1 MATGFGRGG
10 RGAALLQALNQPV
23 RKPGEQDEKKPES
36 SGDAPAPPPA
46 VSTTATGQGNIPMG
60 RGSMGRGAFLQ
71 GLLQG
76 ATTSGLSRGQPTAQ
90 QPTLPATGGRGIAN
104 LQALLKSAGRGGG
117 ITGPSPA
124 PQMPQVTPPPQVSVS
139 TPQPSVST
147 SQGST
152 PAPSV
157 TSQSGV
163 APSKMSSDPPSS
175 RLSKMALD
183 RPPTVNKS
191 GTAGKPMA
199 LSGNYIRIMHEDAR
213 VYQYHVSF
221 SPSIDSKNMRFKLVN
236 NVRDVIGFTKAFDG
250 FILYLPHRL
259 PNEET
264 VLQSKR
270 PTDGVDIT
278 ITIRLTKM
286 IMPVQCVPLY
296 NIIFRRIMNILEM
309 VQVGRYYYN
318 PKTPSVVPQHRLEVW
333 PGYIT
338 SVCENEDGLML
349 LVDASHRVLRTET
362 VLQLMKTTVQKNPNG
377 FQDECTRSLVG
388 TIVLTRYNNKTYRI
402 DDILW
407 SKTPLHTFKT
417 SQGSELS
424 FVDYYRNAYHKEITD
439 QEQPLLL
446 HRPKKK
452 QLPGG
457 KVPEKSEAICLI
469 PEFCYLTGLTDE
481 LRQDFRVM
489 KDLASHTRVTPEQ
502 RVATMRK
509 FINAV
514 NSNPEAKKELTNWGL
529 SFAENTIDIAGRQAQ
544 QEKIIFGN
552 NYTCM
557 AGPQADWS
565 RDATRSKVL
574 TPVDLKNWTLLFVK
588 RDANKAIEFMNMMQ
602 TCCRQMGIQCN
613 KPNQIQLN
621 DDRVDSLSRN
631 LRDSINPS
639 VQCVVVVCPTSRDDK
654 YSAIKKICCVEM
666 PVPSQVIIAKTI
678 SKPDKLRS
686 VTQKIALQINC
697 KLGGELWGLD
707 IPMSNL
713 MVVGIDVYHDKAQN
727 KRSIA
732 GFVASTNKMCSR
744 WYSKTVL
751 QMPGQEL
758 IDGLKLCMTSSIRK
772 YHEVNHVFPEKIVV
786 FRDGVGDGDLKYID
800 HEIQQL
806 QQCFGN
812 FGGEYAPK
820 LSVVI
825 VQKRINA
832 RIFLKGDRGFDNPPP
847 GTIVDHTI
855 TRRDKYDF
863 FIVSQHVR
871 QGTVS
876 PTHYICVHDSIGM
889 KPDHLQRLSYKM
901 THLYYNWPGTV
912 RVPAPCQYAHKL
924 AYLVGQNI
932 HKEPSAELSDRL
944 FFL

>member
-10 RGAALLQALNQPV
+10 RGAALLQALSQPV
-23 RKPGEQDEKKPES
+23 RKPGEQNEPAA
-36 SGDAPAPPPA
+36 SGDAPAPAPAPAPA
-46 VSTTATGQGNIPMG
+46 VSPAAISVG
-60 RGSMGRGAFLQ
+60 RGSLGRGAFLQ
-71 GLLQG
+71 GVLQG
-76 ATTSGLSRGQPTAQ
+76 ATTSNVARGQPTGGAQ
-90 QPTLPATGGRGIAN
+90 PARSVPVSGGRGVAN
-104 LQALLKSAGRGGG
+104 LQALLQTVGRGGG
-117 ITGPSPA
+117 ITGPTVP
-124 PQMPQVTPPPQVSVS
+124 PPMPQVTPQISQS
-139 TPQPSVST
+139 TATTPKE
-147 SQGST
+147 T

-157 TSQSGV
+157 VTQSG
-163 APSKMSSDPPSS
+163 APSQGSSEPPSN
-175 RLSKMALD
+175 RLSRMALD
-183 RPPTVNKS
+183 PSPVVHKS
-191 GTAGKPMA
+191 GTSGKQIS
-199 LSGNYIRIMHEDAR
+199 LSGNYIRINCR
-213 VYQYHVSF
+213 NSGVYQYHVHF

-259 PNEET
+259 PEQET
-264 VLQSKR
+264 VLHSKR
-270 PTDGVDIT
+270 PTDGVDVT
-278 ITIRLTKM
+278 ITIRLTKV
-286 IMPVQCVPLY
+286 ITPEQCVALY

-318 PKTPSVVPQHRLEVW
+318 PRTPSTVPQHRLEVW

-338 SVCENEDGLML
+338 SVSQNEGGLML

-362 VLQLMKTTVQKNPNG
+362 VLQLMKTTVQKNPSG

-407 SKTPLHTFKT
+407 AKTPQHTFKT
-417 SQGSELS
+417 SSGSELS
-424 FVDYYRNAYHKEITD
+424 FVDYYSNAYHKEISD
-439 QEQPLLL
+439 LEQPLLL

-514 NSNPEAKKELTNWGL
+514 NGNPEAKKELDNWGL
-529 SFAENTIDIAGRQAQ
+529 SFADNTIDIDGRLAP
-544 QEKIIFGN
+544 QEKIIFGGN
-552 NYTCM
+552 FTCM
-557 AGPQADWS
+557 AGPQADWG
-565 RDATRSKVL
+565 RDATRNKVL
-574 TPVDLKNWTLLFVK
+574 TAVDLRNWTVLFSK
-588 RDANKAIEFMNMMQ
+588 RDAGKASEFINMMQ

-613 KPNQIQLN
+613 KPTCCELH
-621 DDRVDSLSRN
+621 DDRVDTLSRS
-631 LRDSINPS
+631 LRDNINPS
-639 VQCVVVVCPTSRDDK
+639 VQCMVVICPTSRDDK
-654 YSAIKKICCVEM
+654 YNAIKKICCVEM

-678 SKPDKLRS
+678 ARPDKLRS

-713 MVVGIDVYHDKAQN
+713 MVVGIDVYHDASRN

-758 IDGLKLCMTSSIRK
+758 IDGLKLCLTSSIRK

-786 FRDGVGDGDLKYID
+786 FRDGVGDGDLGYID
-800 HEIQQL
+800 HEVQQL

-812 FGGEYAPK
+812 FGGEYSPK

-832 RIFLKGDRGFDNPPP
+832 RIFLKNQRNFDNPPP

-855 TRRDKYDF
+855 TRRDKFDF

-889 KPDHLQRLSYKM
+889 KADHLQRLSYKM

>member
-1 MATGFGRGG
+1 MQLMLRL
-10 RGAALLQALNQPV
+10 R
-23 RKPGEQDEKKPES
+23 
-36 SGDAPAPPPA
+36 
-46 VSTTATGQGNIPMG
+46 
-60 RGSMGRGAFLQ
+60 FLFCFYRI
-71 GLLQG
+71 
-76 ATTSGLSRGQPTAQ
+76 S
-90 QPTLPATGGRGIAN
+90 
-104 LQALLKSAGRGGG
+104 
-117 ITGPSPA
+117 
-124 PQMPQVTPPPQVSVS
+124 
-139 TPQPSVST
+139 
-147 SQGST
+147 
-152 PAPSV
+152 
-157 TSQSGV
+157 
-163 APSKMSSDPPSS
+163 
-175 RLSKMALD
+175 
-183 RPPTVNKS
+183 
-191 GTAGKPMA
+191 
-199 LSGNYIRIMHEDAR
+199 LSGNYIRINCR
-213 VYQYHVSF
+213 NSGVYQYHVHF

-259 PNEET
+259 PEQET
-264 VLQSKR
+264 VLHSKR
-270 PTDGVDIT
+270 PTDGVDVT
-278 ITIRLTKM
+278 ITIRLTKV
-286 IMPVQCVPLY
+286 ITPEQCVALY

-318 PKTPSVVPQHRLEVW
+318 PRTPSTVPQHRLEVW

-338 SVCENEDGLML
+338 SVSQNEGGLML

-362 VLQLMKTTVQKNPNG
+362 VLQLMKTTVQKNPSG

-407 SKTPLHTFKT
+407 AKTPQHTFKT
-417 SQGSELS
+417 SSGSELS
-424 FVDYYRNAYHKEITD
+424 FVDYYSNAYHKEISD
-439 QEQPLLL
+439 LEQPLLL

-514 NSNPEAKKELTNWGL
+514 NGNPEAKKELDNWGL
-529 SFAENTIDIAGRQAQ
+529 SFADNTIDIDGRLAP
-544 QEKIIFGN
+544 QEKIIFGGN
-552 NYTCM
+552 FTCM
-557 AGPQADWS
+557 AGPQADWG
-565 RDATRSKVL
+565 RDATRNKVL
-574 TPVDLKNWTLLFVK
+574 TAVDLRNWTVLFSK
-588 RDANKAIEFMNMMQ
+588 RDAGKASEFINMMQ

-613 KPNQIQLN
+613 KPTCCELH
-621 DDRVDSLSRN
+621 DDRVDTLSRS
-631 LRDSINPS
+631 LRDNINPS
-639 VQCVVVVCPTSRDDK
+639 VQCMVVICPTSRDDK
-654 YSAIKKICCVEM
+654 YNAIKKICCVEM

-678 SKPDKLRS
+678 ARPDKLRS

-713 MVVGIDVYHDKAQN
+713 MVVGIDVYHDASRN

-758 IDGLKLCMTSSIRK
+758 IDGLKLCLTSSIRK

-786 FRDGVGDGDLKYID
+786 FRDGVGDGDLGYID
-800 HEIQQL
+800 HEVQQL

-812 FGGEYAPK
+812 FGGEYSPK

-832 RIFLKGDRGFDNPPP
+832 RIFLKNQRNFDNPPP

-855 TRRDKYDF
+855 TRRDKFDF

-889 KPDHLQRLSYKM
+889 KADHLQRLSYKM

>member
-10 RGAALLQALNQPV
+10 RGAALLQALSQPV
-23 RKPGEQDEKKPES
+23 RKPGEQNEPAA
-36 SGDAPAPPPA
+36 SGDAPAPAPTVSPA
-46 VSTTATGQGNIPMG
+46 AISVG
-60 RGSMGRGAFLQ
+60 RGSLGRGAFLQ
-71 GLLQG
+71 GVLQG
-76 ATTSGLSRGQPTAQ
+76 ATTSNVARGQPTGAAQ
-90 QPTLPATGGRGIAN
+90 PARSVPVSGGRGVAN
-104 LQALLKSAGRGGG
+104 LQALLQTVGRGGG
-117 ITGPSPA
+117 ITGPTVP
-124 PQMPQVTPPPQVSVS
+124 PPMPQVTPQISQS
-139 TPQPSVST
+139 TATTPKE
-147 SQGST
+147 T

-157 TSQSGV
+157 VTQSG
-163 APSKMSSDPPSS
+163 APSQGSSEPPSN
-175 RLSKMALD
+175 RLSRMALD
-183 RPPTVNKS
+183 PSPVVHKS
-191 GTAGKPMA
+191 GTSGKQIS
-199 LSGNYIRIMHEDAR
+199 LSGNYIRINCR
-213 VYQYHVSF
+213 NSGVYQYHVHF

-259 PNEET
+259 PEQET
-264 VLQSKR
+264 VLHSKR
-270 PTDGVDIT
+270 PTDGVDVT
-278 ITIRLTKM
+278 ITIRLTKV
-286 IMPVQCVPLY
+286 ITPEQCVALY

-318 PKTPSVVPQHRLEVW
+318 PRTPSTVPQHRLEVW

-338 SVCENEDGLML
+338 SVSQNEGGLML

-362 VLQLMKTTVQKNPNG
+362 VLQLMKTTVQKNPSG

-407 SKTPLHTFKT
+407 AKTPQHTFKT
-417 SQGSELS
+417 SSGSELS
-424 FVDYYRNAYHKEITD
+424 FVDYYSNAYHKEISD
-439 QEQPLLL
+439 LEQPLLL

-514 NSNPEAKKELTNWGL
+514 NGNPEAKKELDNWGL
-529 SFAENTIDIAGRQAQ
+529 SFADNTIDIDGRLAP
-544 QEKIIFGN
+544 QEKIIFGGN
-552 NYTCM
+552 FTCM
-557 AGPQADWS
+557 AGPQADWG
-565 RDATRSKVL
+565 RDATRNKVL
-574 TPVDLKNWTLLFVK
+574 TAVDLRNWTVLFSK
-588 RDANKAIEFMNMMQ
+588 RDAGKASEFINMMQ

-613 KPNQIQLN
+613 KPTCCELH
-621 DDRVDSLSRN
+621 DDRVDTLSRS
-631 LRDSINPS
+631 LRDNINPS
-639 VQCVVVVCPTSRDDK
+639 VQCMVVICPTSRDDK
-654 YSAIKKICCVEM
+654 YNAIKKICCVEM

-678 SKPDKLRS
+678 ARPDKLRS

-713 MVVGIDVYHDKAQN
+713 MVVGIDVYHDASRN

-758 IDGLKLCMTSSIRK
+758 IDGLKLCLTSSIRK

-786 FRDGVGDGDLKYID
+786 FRDGVGDGDLGYID
-800 HEIQQL
+800 HEVQQL

-812 FGGEYAPK
+812 FGGEYSPK

-832 RIFLKGDRGFDNPPP
+832 RIFLKNQRNFDNPPP

-855 TRRDKYDF
+855 TRRDKFDF

-889 KPDHLQRLSYKM
+889 KADHLQRLSYKM

>member
-10 RGAALLQALNQPV
+10 RGAALLQALSQPV
-23 RKPGEQDEKKPES
+23 RKPGEQNEPAA
-36 SGDAPAPPPA
+36 SGDAPAPAPAPVPA
-46 VSTTATGQGNIPMG
+46 VSPAAISVG
-60 RGSMGRGAFLQ
+60 RGSLGRGAFLQ
-71 GLLQG
+71 GVLQG
-76 ATTSGLSRGQPTAQ
+76 ATTSNVARGQPTGAAQ
-90 QPTLPATGGRGIAN
+90 PARSVPVSGGRGVAN
-104 LQALLKSAGRGGG
+104 LQALLQTVGRGGG
-117 ITGPSPA
+117 ITGPTVP
-124 PQMPQVTPPPQVSVS
+124 PPMPQVTPQISQS
-139 TPQPSVST
+139 TATTPKE
-147 SQGST
+147 T

-157 TSQSGV
+157 VTQSG
-163 APSKMSSDPPSS
+163 APSQGSSEPPSN
-175 RLSKMALD
+175 RLSRMALD
-183 RPPTVNKS
+183 PSPVVHKS
-191 GTAGKPMA
+191 GTSGKQIS
-199 LSGNYIRIMHEDAR
+199 LSGNYIRINCR
-213 VYQYHVSF
+213 NSGVYQYHVHF

-259 PNEET
+259 PEQET
-264 VLQSKR
+264 VLHSKR
-270 PTDGVDIT
+270 PTDGVDVT
-278 ITIRLTKM
+278 ITIRLTKV
-286 IMPVQCVPLY
+286 ITPEQCVALY

-318 PKTPSVVPQHRLEVW
+318 PRTPSTVPQHRLEVW

-338 SVCENEDGLML
+338 SVSQNEGGLML

-362 VLQLMKTTVQKNPNG
+362 VLQLMKTTVQKNPSG

-407 SKTPLHTFKT
+407 AKTPQHTFKT
-417 SQGSELS
+417 SSGSELS
-424 FVDYYRNAYHKEITD
+424 FVDYYSNAYHKEISD
-439 QEQPLLL
+439 LEQPLLL

-514 NSNPEAKKELTNWGL
+514 NGNPEAKKELDNWGL
-529 SFAENTIDIAGRQAQ
+529 SFADNTIDIDGRLAP
-544 QEKIIFGN
+544 QEKIIFGGN
-552 NYTCM
+552 FTCM
-557 AGPQADWS
+557 AGPQADWG
-565 RDATRSKVL
+565 RDATRNKVL
-574 TPVDLKNWTLLFVK
+574 TAVDLRNWTVLFSK
-588 RDANKAIEFMNMMQ
+588 RDAGKASEFINMMQ

-613 KPNQIQLN
+613 KPTCCELH
-621 DDRVDSLSRN
+621 DDRVDTLSRS
-631 LRDSINPS
+631 LRDNINPS
-639 VQCVVVVCPTSRDDK
+639 VQCMVVICPTSRDDK
-654 YSAIKKICCVEM
+654 YNAIKKICCVEM

-678 SKPDKLRS
+678 ARPDKLRS

-713 MVVGIDVYHDKAQN
+713 MVVGIDVYHDASRN

-758 IDGLKLCMTSSIRK
+758 IDGLKLCLTSSIRK

-786 FRDGVGDGDLKYID
+786 FRDGVGDGDLGYID
-800 HEIQQL
+800 HEVQQL

-812 FGGEYAPK
+812 FGGEYSPK

-832 RIFLKGDRGFDNPPP
+832 RIFLKNQRNFDNPPP

-855 TRRDKYDF
+855 TRRDKFDF

-889 KPDHLQRLSYKM
+889 KADHLQRLSYKM

>member
-10 RGAALLQALNQPV
+10 RGAALLQALSQPV
-23 RKPGEQDEKKPES
+23 RKPGEQNEPAA
-36 SGDAPAPPPA
+36 SGDAPAPAPAPVPA
-46 VSTTATGQGNIPMG
+46 VSPAAISVG
-60 RGSMGRGAFLQ
+60 RGSLGRGAFLQ
-71 GLLQG
+71 GVLQG
-76 ATTSGLSRGQPTAQ
+76 ATTSNVARGQPTGAAQ
-90 QPTLPATGGRGIAN
+90 PARSVPVSGGRGVAN
-104 LQALLKSAGRGGG
+104 LQALLQTVGRGGG
-117 ITGPSPA
+117 ITGPTVP
-124 PQMPQVTPPPQVSVS
+124 PPMPQVTPQISQS
-139 TPQPSVST
+139 TATTPKE
-147 SQGST
+147 T

-157 TSQSGV
+157 VTQSG
-163 APSKMSSDPPSS
+163 APSQGSSEPPSN
-175 RLSKMALD
+175 RLSRMALD
-183 RPPTVNKS
+183 PSPVVHKS
-191 GTAGKPMA
+191 GTSGKQIS
-199 LSGNYIRIMHEDAR
+199 LSGNYIRINCR
-213 VYQYHVSF
+213 NSGVYQYHVHF

-259 PNEET
+259 PEQET
-264 VLQSKR
+264 VLHSKR
-270 PTDGVDIT
+270 PTDGVDVT
-278 ITIRLTKM
+278 ITIRLTKV
-286 IMPVQCVPLY
+286 ITPEQCVALY

-318 PKTPSVVPQHRLEVW
+318 PRTPSTVPQHRLEVW

-338 SVCENEDGLML
+338 SVSQNEGGLML

-362 VLQLMKTTVQKNPNG
+362 VLQLMKTTVQKNPSG

-407 SKTPLHTFKT
+407 AKTPQHTFKT
-417 SQGSELS
+417 SSGSELS
-424 FVDYYRNAYHKEITD
+424 FVDYYSNAYHKEISD
-439 QEQPLLL
+439 LEQPLLL

-514 NSNPEAKKELTNWGL
+514 NGNPEAKKELDNWGL
-529 SFAENTIDIAGRQAQ
+529 SFADNTIDIDGRLAP
-544 QEKIIFGN
+544 QEKIIFGGN
-552 NYTCM
+552 FTCM
-557 AGPQADWS
+557 AGPQADWG
-565 RDATRSKVL
+565 RDATRNKVL
-574 TPVDLKNWTLLFVK
+574 TAVDLRNWTVLFSK
-588 RDANKAIEFMNMMQ
+588 RDASKASEFINMMQ

-613 KPNQIQLN
+613 KPTCCELH
-621 DDRVDSLSRN
+621 DDRVDTLSRS
-631 LRDSINPS
+631 LRDNINPS
-639 VQCVVVVCPTSRDDK
+639 VQCMVVICPTSRDDK
-654 YSAIKKICCVEM
+654 YNAIKKICCVEM

-678 SKPDKLRS
+678 ARPDKLRS

-713 MVVGIDVYHDKAQN
+713 MVVGIDVYHDASRN

-758 IDGLKLCMTSSIRK
+758 IDGLKLCLTSSIRK

-786 FRDGVGDGDLKYID
+786 FRDGVGDGDLGYID
-800 HEIQQL
+800 HEVQQL

-812 FGGEYAPK
+812 FGGEYSPK

-832 RIFLKGDRGFDNPPP
+832 RIFLKNQRNFDNPPP

-855 TRRDKYDF
+855 TRRDKFDF

-889 KPDHLQRLSYKM
+889 KADHLQRLSYKM

>member
-1 MATGFGRGG
+1 M
-10 RGAALLQALNQPV
+10 
-23 RKPGEQDEKKPES
+23 
-36 SGDAPAPPPA
+36 
-46 VSTTATGQGNIPMG
+46 
-60 RGSMGRGAFLQ
+60 
-71 GLLQG
+71 
-76 ATTSGLSRGQPTAQ
+76 
-90 QPTLPATGGRGIAN
+90 AN
-104 LQALLKSAGRGGG
+104 LQALLQTVGRGGG
-117 ITGPSPA
+117 ITGPTVP
-124 PQMPQVTPPPQVSVS
+124 PPMPQVTPQISQS
-139 TPQPSVST
+139 TATTPKE
-147 SQGST
+147 T

-157 TSQSGV
+157 VTQSG
-163 APSKMSSDPPSS
+163 APSQGSSEPPSN
-175 RLSKMALD
+175 RLSRMALD
-183 RPPTVNKS
+183 PSPVVHKS
-191 GTAGKPMA
+191 GTSGKQIS
-199 LSGNYIRIMHEDAR
+199 LSGNYIRINCR
-213 VYQYHVSF
+213 NSGVYQYHVHF

-259 PNEET
+259 PEQET
-264 VLQSKR
+264 VLHSKR
-270 PTDGVDIT
+270 PTDGVDVT
-278 ITIRLTKM
+278 ITIRLTKV
-286 IMPVQCVPLY
+286 ITPEQCVALY

-318 PKTPSVVPQHRLEVW
+318 PRTPSTVPQHRLEVW

-338 SVCENEDGLML
+338 SVSQNEGGLML

-362 VLQLMKTTVQKNPNG
+362 VLQLMKTTVQKNPSG

-407 SKTPLHTFKT
+407 AKTPQHTFKT
-417 SQGSELS
+417 SSGSELS
-424 FVDYYRNAYHKEITD
+424 FVDYYSNAYHKEISD
-439 QEQPLLL
+439 LEQPLLL

-514 NSNPEAKKELTNWGL
+514 NGNPEAKKELDNWGL
-529 SFAENTIDIAGRQAQ
+529 SFADNTIDIDGRLAP
-544 QEKIIFGN
+544 QEKIIFGGN
-552 NYTCM
+552 FTCM
-557 AGPQADWS
+557 AGPQADWG
-565 RDATRSKVL
+565 RDATRNKVL
-574 TPVDLKNWTLLFVK
+574 TAVDLRNWTVLFSK
-588 RDANKAIEFMNMMQ
+588 RDAGKASEFINMMQ

-613 KPNQIQLN
+613 KPTCCELH
-621 DDRVDSLSRN
+621 DDRVDTLSRS
-631 LRDSINPS
+631 LRDNINPS
-639 VQCVVVVCPTSRDDK
+639 VQCMVVICPTSRDDK
-654 YSAIKKICCVEM
+654 YNAIKKICCVEM

-678 SKPDKLRS
+678 ARPDKLRS

-713 MVVGIDVYHDKAQN
+713 MVVGIDVYHDASRN

-758 IDGLKLCMTSSIRK
+758 IDGLKLCLTSSIRK

-786 FRDGVGDGDLKYID
+786 FRDGVGDGDLGYID
-800 HEIQQL
+800 HEVQQL

-812 FGGEYAPK
+812 FGGEYSPK

-832 RIFLKGDRGFDNPPP
+832 RIFLKNQRNFDNPPP

-855 TRRDKYDF
+855 TRRDKFDF

-889 KPDHLQRLSYKM
+889 KADHLQRLSYKM

>member
-10 RGAALLQALNQPV
+10 RGAALLQALSQPI
-23 RKPGEQDEKKPES
+23 RKPGEQNEPAA
-36 SGDAPAPPPA
+36 SGDAPAPAPAPVPA
-46 VSTTATGQGNIPMG
+46 VSPAAISVG
-60 RGSMGRGAFLQ
+60 RGSLGRGAFLQ
-71 GLLQG
+71 GVLQG
-76 ATTSGLSRGQPTAQ
+76 ATTSNVARGQPTGAAQ
-90 QPTLPATGGRGIAN
+90 PARSVPVSGGRGVAN
-104 LQALLKSAGRGGG
+104 LQALLQTVGRGGG
-117 ITGPSPA
+117 ITGPTVP
-124 PQMPQVTPPPQVSVS
+124 PPMPQVTPQISQS
-139 TPQPSVST
+139 TATTPKE
-147 SQGST
+147 T

-157 TSQSGV
+157 VTQSG
-163 APSKMSSDPPSS
+163 APSQGSSEPPSN
-175 RLSKMALD
+175 RLSRMALD
-183 RPPTVNKS
+183 PSPVVHKS
-191 GTAGKPMA
+191 GTSGKQIS
-199 LSGNYIRIMHEDAR
+199 LSGNYIRINCR
-213 VYQYHVSF
+213 NSGVYQYHVHF

-259 PNEET
+259 PEQET
-264 VLQSKR
+264 VLHSKR
-270 PTDGVDIT
+270 PTDGVDVT
-278 ITIRLTKM
+278 ITIRLTKV
-286 IMPVQCVPLY
+286 ITPEQCVALY

-318 PKTPSVVPQHRLEVW
+318 PRTPSTVPQHRLEVW

-338 SVCENEDGLML
+338 SVSQNEGGLML

-362 VLQLMKTTVQKNPNG
+362 VLQLMKTTVQKNPSG

-407 SKTPLHTFKT
+407 AKTPQHTFKT
-417 SQGSELS
+417 SSGSELS
-424 FVDYYRNAYHKEITD
+424 FVDYYSNAYHKEISD
-439 QEQPLLL
+439 LEQPLLL

-514 NSNPEAKKELTNWGL
+514 NGNPEAKKELDNWGL
-529 SFAENTIDIAGRQAQ
+529 SFADNTIDIDGRLAP
-544 QEKIIFGN
+544 QEKIIFGGN
-552 NYTCM
+552 FTCM
-557 AGPQADWS
+557 AGPQADWG
-565 RDATRSKVL
+565 RDATRNKVL
-574 TPVDLKNWTLLFVK
+574 TAVDLRNWTVLFSK
-588 RDANKAIEFMNMMQ
+588 RDAGKASEFINMMQ

-613 KPNQIQLN
+613 KPTCCELH
-621 DDRVDSLSRN
+621 DDRVDTLSRS
-631 LRDSINPS
+631 LRDNINPS
-639 VQCVVVVCPTSRDDK
+639 VQCMVVICPTSRDDK
-654 YSAIKKICCVEM
+654 YNAIKKICCVEM

-678 SKPDKLRS
+678 ARPDKLRS

-713 MVVGIDVYHDKAQN
+713 MVVGIDVYHDASRN

-758 IDGLKLCMTSSIRK
+758 IDGLKLCLTSSIRK

-786 FRDGVGDGDLKYID
+786 FRDGVGDGDLGYID
-800 HEIQQL
+800 HEVQQL

-812 FGGEYAPK
+812 FGGEYSPK

-832 RIFLKGDRGFDNPPP
+832 RIFLKNQRNFDNPPP

-855 TRRDKYDF
+855 TRRDKFDF

-889 KPDHLQRLSYKM
+889 KADHLQRLSYKM

>member
-10 RGAALLQALNQPV
+10 RGAALLQALTQPV
-23 RKPGEQDEKKPES
+23 RKPGEQNELAS
-36 SGDAPAPPPA
+36 SGDAPAPAPAPA
-46 VSTTATGQGNIPMG
+46 VSPAASSVG
-60 RGSMGRGAFLQ
+60 RGSLGRGAFLQ
-71 GLLQG
+71 GVLQG
-76 ATTSGLSRGQPTAQ
+76 ATTSNVSRGQPTGAAQ
-90 QPTLPATGGRGIAN
+90 PARSVPVSGGRGVAN
-104 LQALLKSAGRGGG
+104 LQALLQTVGRGGG
-117 ITGPSPA
+117 ITGPTVP
-124 PQMPQVTPPPQVSVS
+124 PPMPQVTPQ
-139 TPQPSVST
+139 T
-147 SQGST
+147 SQSTATTPKET

-157 TSQSGV
+157 VSQSGV
-163 APSKMSSDPPSS
+163 APSQGSSEPPSN
-175 RLSKMALD
+175 RLSRMALD
-183 RPPTVNKS
+183 PSPVVHKS
-191 GTAGKPMA
+191 GSSGKQIS
-199 LSGNYIRIMHEDAR
+199 LSGNYIRINCR
-213 VYQYHVSF
+213 NSGVYQYHVHF

-259 PNEET
+259 PEQET
-264 VLQSKR
+264 VLHSKR
-270 PTDGVDIT
+270 PTDGVDVT
-278 ITIRLTKM
+278 ITIRLTKV
-286 IMPVQCVPLY
+286 ITPEQCVALY

-318 PKTPSVVPQHRLEVW
+318 PRTPSTVPQHRLEVW

-338 SVCENEDGLML
+338 SVSQNEGGLML

-362 VLQLMKTTVQKNPNG
+362 VLQLMKTTVQKNPGG

-407 SKTPLHTFKT
+407 AKTPQHTFKT
-417 SQGSELS
+417 SSGSELS
-424 FVDYYRNAYHKEITD
+424 FVDYYSNAYHKEITD
-439 QEQPLLL
+439 LEQPLLL

-514 NSNPEAKKELTNWGL
+514 NGNPEAKKELDNWGL
-529 SFAENTIDIAGRQAQ
+529 SFADNTIDIDGRLAQ
-544 QEKIIFGN
+544 QEKIIFGGN
-552 NYTCM
+552 FTCM
-557 AGPQADWS
+557 AGPQADWG
-565 RDATRSKVL
+565 RDATRNKVL
-574 TPVDLKNWTLLFVK
+574 TAVDLRNWTVLFSK
-588 RDANKAIEFMNMMQ
+588 RDAGRASEFINMMQ

-613 KPNQIQLN
+613 KPTCCELH
-621 DDRVDSLSRN
+621 DDRVDTLSRS
-631 LRDSINPS
+631 LRDNINPS
-639 VQCVVVVCPTSRDDK
+639 VQCMVVICPTSRDDK
-654 YSAIKKICCVEM
+654 YNAIKKICCVEM

-678 SKPDKLRS
+678 ARPDKLRS

-713 MVVGIDVYHDKAQN
+713 MVVGIDVYHDASRN

-758 IDGLKLCMTSSIRK
+758 IDGLKLCLTSSIRK

-786 FRDGVGDGDLKYID
+786 FRDGVGDGDLGYID
-800 HEIQQL
+800 HEVQQL

-812 FGGEYAPK
+812 FGGEYTPK

-832 RIFLKGDRGFDNPPP
+832 RIFLKNQRNFDNPPP

-855 TRRDKYDF
+855 TRRDKFDF

-889 KPDHLQRLSYKM
+889 KADHLQRLSYKM

>member
-10 RGAALLQALNQPV
+10 RGAALLQALSQPV
-23 RKPGEQDEKKPES
+23 RKPGEQNEPAA
-36 SGDAPAPPPA
+36 SGDAPAPAPAPVPA
-46 VSTTATGQGNIPMG
+46 VSPAAISVG
-60 RGSMGRGAFLQ
+60 RGSLGRGAFLQ
-71 GLLQG
+71 GVLQG
-76 ATTSGLSRGQPTAQ
+76 ATTSNVARGQPTGAAQ
-90 QPTLPATGGRGIAN
+90 PARSVPVSGGRGVAN
-104 LQALLKSAGRGGG
+104 LQALLQTVGRGGG
-117 ITGPSPA
+117 ITGPTVP
-124 PQMPQVTPPPQVSVS
+124 PPMPQVTPQISQS
-139 TPQPSVST
+139 TATTPKE
-147 SQGST
+147 T

-157 TSQSGV
+157 VTQSG
-163 APSKMSSDPPSS
+163 APSQGSSEPPSN
-175 RLSKMALD
+175 RLSRMALD
-183 RPPTVNKS
+183 PSPVVHKS
-191 GTAGKPMA
+191 GTSGKQIS
-199 LSGNYIRIMHEDAR
+199 LSGNYIRINCR
-213 VYQYHVSF
+213 NSGVYQYHVHF

-259 PNEET
+259 PEQET
-264 VLQSKR
+264 VLHSKR
-270 PTDGVDIT
+270 PTDGVDVT
-278 ITIRLTKM
+278 ITIRLTKV
-286 IMPVQCVPLY
+286 ITPEQCVALY

-318 PKTPSVVPQHRLEVW
+318 PRTPSTVPQHRLEVW

-338 SVCENEDGLML
+338 SVSQNEGGLML

-362 VLQLMKTTVQKNPNG
+362 VLQLMKTTVQKNPSG

-407 SKTPLHTFKT
+407 AKTPQHTFKT
-417 SQGSELS
+417 SSGSELS
-424 FVDYYRNAYHKEITD
+424 FVDYYSNAYHKEISD
-439 QEQPLLL
+439 LEQPLLL

-514 NSNPEAKKELTNWGL
+514 NGNPEAKKELDNWGL
-529 SFAENTIDIAGRQAQ
+529 SFADNTIEIDGRLAP
-544 QEKIIFGN
+544 QEKIIFGGN
-552 NYTCM
+552 FTCM
-557 AGPQADWS
+557 AGPQADWG
-565 RDATRSKVL
+565 RDATRNKVL
-574 TPVDLKNWTLLFVK
+574 TAVDLRNWTVLFSK
-588 RDANKAIEFMNMMQ
+588 RDAGKASEFINMMQ

-613 KPNQIQLN
+613 KPTCCELH
-621 DDRVDSLSRN
+621 DDRVDTLSRS
-631 LRDSINPS
+631 LRDNINPS
-639 VQCVVVVCPTSRDDK
+639 VQCMVVICPTSRDDK
-654 YSAIKKICCVEM
+654 YNAIKKICCVEM

-678 SKPDKLRS
+678 ARPDKLRS

-713 MVVGIDVYHDKAQN
+713 MVVGIDVYHDASRN

-758 IDGLKLCMTSSIRK
+758 IDGLKLCLTSSIRK

-786 FRDGVGDGDLKYID
+786 FRDGVGDGDLGYID
-800 HEIQQL
+800 HEVQQL

-812 FGGEYAPK
+812 FGGEYSPK

-832 RIFLKGDRGFDNPPP
+832 RIFLKNQRNFDNPPP

-855 TRRDKYDF
+855 TRRDKFDF

-889 KPDHLQRLSYKM
+889 KADHLQRLSYKM

>member
-10 RGAALLQALNQPV
+10 RGAALLQALSQPV
-23 RKPGEQDEKKPES
+23 RKPGEQNEPAA
-36 SGDAPAPPPA
+36 SGDAPAPAPAPVPA
-46 VSTTATGQGNIPMG
+46 VSPAAISVG
-60 RGSMGRGAFLQ
+60 RGSLGRGAFLQ
-71 GLLQG
+71 GVLQG
-76 ATTSGLSRGQPTAQ
+76 ATTSNVARGQPTGAAQ
-90 QPTLPATGGRGIAN
+90 PARSVPVSGGRGVAN
-104 LQALLKSAGRGGG
+104 LQALLQTVRRGGG
-117 ITGPSPA
+117 ITGPTVP
-124 PQMPQVTPPPQVSVS
+124 PPMPQVTPQISQS
-139 TPQPSVST
+139 TATTPKE
-147 SQGST
+147 T

-157 TSQSGV
+157 VTQSG
-163 APSKMSSDPPSS
+163 APSQGSSEPPSN
-175 RLSKMALD
+175 RLSRMALD
-183 RPPTVNKS
+183 PSPVVHKS
-191 GTAGKPMA
+191 GTSGKQIS
-199 LSGNYIRIMHEDAR
+199 LSGNYIRINCR
-213 VYQYHVSF
+213 NSGVYQYHVHF

-259 PNEET
+259 PEQET
-264 VLQSKR
+264 VLHSKR
-270 PTDGVDIT
+270 PTDGVDVT
-278 ITIRLTKM
+278 ITIRLTKV
-286 IMPVQCVPLY
+286 ITPEQCVALY

-318 PKTPSVVPQHRLEVW
+318 PRTPSTVPQHRLEVW

-338 SVCENEDGLML
+338 SVSQNEGGLML

-362 VLQLMKTTVQKNPNG
+362 VLQLMKTTVQKNPSG

-407 SKTPLHTFKT
+407 AKTPQHTFKT
-417 SQGSELS
+417 SSGSELS
-424 FVDYYRNAYHKEITD
+424 FVDYYSNAYHKEISD
-439 QEQPLLL
+439 LEQPLLL

-514 NSNPEAKKELTNWGL
+514 NGNPEAKKELDNWGL
-529 SFAENTIDIAGRQAQ
+529 SFADNTIDIDGRLAP
-544 QEKIIFGN
+544 QEKIIFGGN
-552 NYTCM
+552 FTCM
-557 AGPQADWS
+557 AGPQADWG
-565 RDATRSKVL
+565 RDATRNKVL
-574 TPVDLKNWTLLFVK
+574 TAVDLRNWTVLFSK
-588 RDANKAIEFMNMMQ
+588 RDAGKASEFINMMQ

-613 KPNQIQLN
+613 KPTCCELH
-621 DDRVDSLSRN
+621 DDRVDTLSRS
-631 LRDSINPS
+631 LRDNINPS
-639 VQCVVVVCPTSRDDK
+639 VQCMVVICPTSRDDK
-654 YSAIKKICCVEM
+654 YNAIKKICCVEM

-678 SKPDKLRS
+678 ARPDKLRS

-713 MVVGIDVYHDKAQN
+713 MVVGIDVYHDASRN

-758 IDGLKLCMTSSIRK
+758 IDGLKLCLTSSIRK

-786 FRDGVGDGDLKYID
+786 FRDGVGDGDLGYID
-800 HEIQQL
+800 HEVQQL

-812 FGGEYAPK
+812 FGGEYSPK

-832 RIFLKGDRGFDNPPP
+832 RIFLKNQRNFDNPPP

-855 TRRDKYDF
+855 TRRDKFDF

-889 KPDHLQRLSYKM
+889 KADHLQRLSYKM

>member
-10 RGAALLQALNQPV
+10 RGAALLQALSQPV
-23 RKPGEQDEKKPES
+23 RKPGEQNEPAA
-36 SGDAPAPPPA
+36 SGDAPAPAPVPA
-46 VSTTATGQGNIPMG
+46 VSPAAISVG
-60 RGSMGRGAFLQ
+60 RGSLGRGAFLQ
-71 GLLQG
+71 GVLQG
-76 ATTSGLSRGQPTAQ
+76 ATTSNVARGQPTGAAQ
-90 QPTLPATGGRGIAN
+90 PARSVPVSGGRGVAN
-104 LQALLKSAGRGGG
+104 LQALLQTVGRGGG
-117 ITGPSPA
+117 ITGPTVP
-124 PQMPQVTPPPQVSVS
+124 PPMPQVTPQISQS
-139 TPQPSVST
+139 TAT
-147 SQGST
+147 TLKET

-157 TSQSGV
+157 VTQSG
-163 APSKMSSDPPSS
+163 APSQGSSEPPSN
-175 RLSKMALD
+175 RLSRMALD
-183 RPPTVNKS
+183 PSPVVHKS
-191 GTAGKPMA
+191 GTSGKQIS
-199 LSGNYIRIMHEDAR
+199 LSGNYIRINCR
-213 VYQYHVSF
+213 NSGVYQYHVHF

-259 PNEET
+259 PEQET
-264 VLQSKR
+264 VLHSKR
-270 PTDGVDIT
+270 PTDGVDVT
-278 ITIRLTKM
+278 ITIRLTKV
-286 IMPVQCVPLY
+286 ITPEQCVALY

-318 PKTPSVVPQHRLEVW
+318 PRTPSTVPQHRLEVW

-338 SVCENEDGLML
+338 SVSQNEGGLML

-362 VLQLMKTTVQKNPNG
+362 VLQLMKTTVQKNPSG

-407 SKTPLHTFKT
+407 AKTPQHTFKT
-417 SQGSELS
+417 SSGSELS
-424 FVDYYRNAYHKEITD
+424 FVDYYSNAYHKEISD
-439 QEQPLLL
+439 LEQPLLL

-514 NSNPEAKKELTNWGL
+514 NGNPEAKKELDNWGL
-529 SFAENTIDIAGRQAQ
+529 SFADNTIDIDGRLAP
-544 QEKIIFGN
+544 QEKIIFGGN
-552 NYTCM
+552 FTCM
-557 AGPQADWS
+557 AGPQADWG
-565 RDATRSKVL
+565 RDATRNKVL
-574 TPVDLKNWTLLFVK
+574 TAVDLRNWTVLFSK
-588 RDANKAIEFMNMMQ
+588 RDAGKASEFINMMQ

-613 KPNQIQLN
+613 KPTCCELH
-621 DDRVDSLSRN
+621 DDRVDTLSRS
-631 LRDSINPS
+631 LRDNINPS
-639 VQCVVVVCPTSRDDK
+639 VQCMVVICPTSRDDK
-654 YSAIKKICCVEM
+654 YNAIKKICCVEM

-678 SKPDKLRS
+678 ARPDKLRS

-713 MVVGIDVYHDKAQN
+713 MVVGIDVYHDASRN

-758 IDGLKLCMTSSIRK
+758 IDGLKLCLTSSIRK

-786 FRDGVGDGDLKYID
+786 FRDGVGDGDLGYID
-800 HEIQQL
+800 HEVQQL

-812 FGGEYAPK
+812 FGGEYSPK

-832 RIFLKGDRGFDNPPP
+832 RIFLKNQRNFDNPPP

-855 TRRDKYDF
+855 TRRDKFDF

-889 KPDHLQRLSYKM
+889 KADHLQRLSYKM

>member
-10 RGAALLQALNQPV
+10 RGAALLQALSQPV
-23 RKPGEQDEKKPES
+23 RKPGEQNEPAA
-36 SGDAPAPPPA
+36 SGDAPAPAPA
-46 VSTTATGQGNIPMG
+46 VSPAAISVG
-60 RGSMGRGAFLQ
+60 RGSLGRGAFLQ
-71 GLLQG
+71 GVLQG
-76 ATTSGLSRGQPTAQ
+76 ATTSNVARGQPTGAAQ
-90 QPTLPATGGRGIAN
+90 PARSVPVSGGRGVAN
-104 LQALLKSAGRGGG
+104 LQALLQTVGRGGG
-117 ITGPSPA
+117 ITGPTVP
-124 PQMPQVTPPPQVSVS
+124 PPMPQVTPQISQS
-139 TPQPSVST
+139 TATTPKE
-147 SQGST
+147 T

-157 TSQSGV
+157 VTQSG
-163 APSKMSSDPPSS
+163 APSQGSSEPPSN
-175 RLSKMALD
+175 RLSRMALD
-183 RPPTVNKS
+183 PSPVVHKS
-191 GTAGKPMA
+191 GTSGKQIS
-199 LSGNYIRIMHEDAR
+199 LSGNYIRINCR
-213 VYQYHVSF
+213 NSGVYQYHVHF

-259 PNEET
+259 PEQET
-264 VLQSKR
+264 VLHSKR
-270 PTDGVDIT
+270 PTDGVDVT
-278 ITIRLTKM
+278 ITIRLTKV
-286 IMPVQCVPLY
+286 ITPEQCVALY

-318 PKTPSVVPQHRLEVW
+318 PRTPSTVPQHRLEVW

-338 SVCENEDGLML
+338 SVSQNEGGLML

-362 VLQLMKTTVQKNPNG
+362 VLQLMKTTVQKNPSG

-407 SKTPLHTFKT
+407 AKTPQHTFKT
-417 SQGSELS
+417 SSGSELS
-424 FVDYYRNAYHKEITD
+424 FVDYYSNAYHKEISD
-439 QEQPLLL
+439 LEQPLLL

-514 NSNPEAKKELTNWGL
+514 NGNPEAKKELDNWGL
-529 SFAENTIDIAGRQAQ
+529 SFADNTIDIDGRLAP
-544 QEKIIFGN
+544 QEKIIFGGN
-552 NYTCM
+552 FTCM
-557 AGPQADWS
+557 AGPQADWG
-565 RDATRSKVL
+565 RDATRNKVL
-574 TPVDLKNWTLLFVK
+574 TAVDLRNWTVLFSK
-588 RDANKAIEFMNMMQ
+588 RDAGKASEFINMMQ

-613 KPNQIQLN
+613 KPTCCELH
-621 DDRVDSLSRN
+621 DDRVDTLSRS
-631 LRDSINPS
+631 LRDNINPS
-639 VQCVVVVCPTSRDDK
+639 VQCMVVICPTSRDDK
-654 YSAIKKICCVEM
+654 YNAIKKICCVEM

-678 SKPDKLRS
+678 ARPDKLRS

-713 MVVGIDVYHDKAQN
+713 MVVGIDVYHDASRN

-758 IDGLKLCMTSSIRK
+758 IDGLKLCLTSSIRK

-786 FRDGVGDGDLKYID
+786 FRDGVGDGDLGYID
-800 HEIQQL
+800 HEVQQL

-812 FGGEYAPK
+812 FGGEYSPK

-832 RIFLKGDRGFDNPPP
+832 RIFLKNQRNFDNPPP

-855 TRRDKYDF
+855 TRRDKFDF

-889 KPDHLQRLSYKM
+889 KADHLQRLSYKM

>member
-1 MATGFGRGG
+1 M
-10 RGAALLQALNQPV
+10 L
-23 RKPGEQDEKKPES
+23 
-36 SGDAPAPPPA
+36 
-46 VSTTATGQGNIPMG
+46 
-60 RGSMGRGAFLQ
+60 
-71 GLLQG
+71 
-76 ATTSGLSRGQPTAQ
+76 
-90 QPTLPATGGRGIAN
+90 
-104 LQALLKSAGRGGG
+104 
-117 ITGPSPA
+117 
-124 PQMPQVTPPPQVSVS
+124 
-139 TPQPSVST
+139 
-147 SQGST
+147 
-152 PAPSV
+152 
-157 TSQSGV
+157 
-163 APSKMSSDPPSS
+163 
-175 RLSKMALD
+175 
-183 RPPTVNKS
+183 
-191 GTAGKPMA
+191 
-199 LSGNYIRIMHEDAR
+199 H
-213 VYQYHVSF
+213 
-221 SPSIDSKNMRFKLVN
+221 
-236 NVRDVIGFTKAFDG
+236 
-250 FILYLPHRL
+250 
-259 PNEET
+259 
-264 VLQSKR
+264 SKR
-270 PTDGVDIT
+270 PTDGVDVT
-278 ITIRLTKM
+278 ITIRLTKV
-286 IMPVQCVPLY
+286 ITPEQCVALY

-318 PKTPSVVPQHRLEVW
+318 PRTPSTVPQHRLEVW

-338 SVCENEDGLML
+338 SVSQNEGGLML

-362 VLQLMKTTVQKNPNG
+362 VLQLMKTTVQKNPSG

-407 SKTPLHTFKT
+407 AKTPQHTFKT
-417 SQGSELS
+417 SSGSELS
-424 FVDYYRNAYHKEITD
+424 FVDYYSNAYHKEISD
-439 QEQPLLL
+439 LEQPLLL

-514 NSNPEAKKELTNWGL
+514 NGNPEAKKELDNWGL
-529 SFAENTIDIAGRQAQ
+529 SFADNTIDIDGRLAP
-544 QEKIIFGN
+544 QEKIIFGGN
-552 NYTCM
+552 FTCM
-557 AGPQADWS
+557 AGPQADWG
-565 RDATRSKVL
+565 RDATRNKVL
-574 TPVDLKNWTLLFVK
+574 TAVDLRNWTVLFSK
-588 RDANKAIEFMNMMQ
+588 RDAGKASEFINMMQ

-613 KPNQIQLN
+613 KPTCCELH
-621 DDRVDSLSRN
+621 DDRVDTLSRS
-631 LRDSINPS
+631 LRDNINPS
-639 VQCVVVVCPTSRDDK
+639 VQCMVVICPTSRDDK
-654 YSAIKKICCVEM
+654 YNAIKKICCVEM

-678 SKPDKLRS
+678 ARPDKLRS

-713 MVVGIDVYHDKAQN
+713 MVVGIDVYHDASRN

-758 IDGLKLCMTSSIRK
+758 IDGLKLCLTSSIRK

-786 FRDGVGDGDLKYID
+786 FRDGVGDGDLGYID
-800 HEIQQL
+800 HEVQQL

-812 FGGEYAPK
+812 FGGEYSPK

-832 RIFLKGDRGFDNPPP
+832 RIFLKNQRNFDNPPP

-855 TRRDKYDF
+855 TRRDKFDF

-889 KPDHLQRLSYKM
+889 KADHLQRLSYKM

>member
-10 RGAALLQALNQPV
+10 RGAALLQALSQPV
-23 RKPGEQDEKKPES
+23 RKPGEQNEPVA
-36 SGDAPAPPPA
+36 SGAAPAPAPA
-46 VSTTATGQGNIPMG
+46 VSPAASSVG
-60 RGSMGRGAFLQ
+60 RGSLGRGAFLQ
-71 GLLQG
+71 GVLQG
-76 ATTSGLSRGQPTAQ
+76 ATTSNVARGQPTGGAQ
-90 QPTLPATGGRGIAN
+90 PARSVPVSGGRGVAN
-104 LQALLKSAGRGGG
+104 LQALLQTVGRGGG
-117 ITGPSPA
+117 ITGPTVP
-124 PQMPQVTPPPQVSVS
+124 PPMPQVTPQISQS
-139 TPQPSVST
+139 TATTPKE
-147 SQGST
+147 T

-157 TSQSGV
+157 VTQSG
-163 APSKMSSDPPSS
+163 APSQGSSEPPSN
-175 RLSKMALD
+175 RLSRMALD
-183 RPPTVNKS
+183 PSPVVHKS
-191 GTAGKPMA
+191 GTSGKQIS
-199 LSGNYIRIMHEDAR
+199 LSGNYIRINCR
-213 VYQYHVSF
+213 NSGVYQYHVHF

-259 PNEET
+259 PEQET
-264 VLQSKR
+264 VLHSKR
-270 PTDGVDIT
+270 PTDGVDVT
-278 ITIRLTKM
+278 ITIRLTKV
-286 IMPVQCVPLY
+286 ITPEQCVALY

-318 PKTPSVVPQHRLEVW
+318 PRTPSTVPQHRLEVW

-338 SVCENEDGLML
+338 SVSQNEGGLML

-362 VLQLMKTTVQKNPNG
+362 VLQLMKTTVQKNPSG

-407 SKTPLHTFKT
+407 AKTPQHTFKT
-417 SQGSELS
+417 SSGSELS
-424 FVDYYRNAYHKEITD
+424 FVDYYSNAYHKEISD
-439 QEQPLLL
+439 LEQPLLL

-514 NSNPEAKKELTNWGL
+514 NGNPEAKKELDNWGL
-529 SFAENTIDIAGRQAQ
+529 SFADNTIDIDGRLAP
-544 QEKIIFGN
+544 QEKIIFGGN
-552 NYTCM
+552 FTCM
-557 AGPQADWS
+557 AGPQADWG
-565 RDATRSKVL
+565 RDATRNKVL
-574 TPVDLKNWTLLFVK
+574 TAVDLRNWTVLFSK
-588 RDANKAIEFMNMMQ
+588 RDAGKASEFINMMQ

-613 KPNQIQLN
+613 KPTCCELH
-621 DDRVDSLSRN
+621 DDRVDTLSRS
-631 LRDSINPS
+631 LRDNINPS
-639 VQCVVVVCPTSRDDK
+639 VQCMVVICPTSRDDK
-654 YSAIKKICCVEM
+654 YNAIKKICCVEM

-678 SKPDKLRS
+678 ARPDKLRS

-713 MVVGIDVYHDKAQN
+713 MVVGIDVYHDASRN

-758 IDGLKLCMTSSIRK
+758 IDGLKLCLTSSIRK

-786 FRDGVGDGDLKYID
+786 FRDGVGDGDLGYID
-800 HEIQQL
+800 HEVQQL

-812 FGGEYAPK
+812 FGGEYSPK

-832 RIFLKGDRGFDNPPP
+832 RIFLKNQRNFDNPPP

-855 TRRDKYDF
+855 TRRDKFDF

-889 KPDHLQRLSYKM
+889 KADHLQRLSYKM

>member
-10 RGAALLQALNQPV
+10 RGAALLHALSQPV
-23 RKPGEQDEKKPES
+23 RKPGEQNEPVA
-36 SGDAPAPPPA
+36 SGAAPAPAPA
-46 VSTTATGQGNIPMG
+46 VSPAASSVG
-60 RGSMGRGAFLQ
+60 RGSLGRGAFLQ
-71 GLLQG
+71 GVLQG
-76 ATTSGLSRGQPTAQ
+76 ATTSNVARGQPTGAAQ
-90 QPTLPATGGRGIAN
+90 PARSVPVSGGRGVAN
-104 LQALLKSAGRGGG
+104 LQALLQTVGRGGG
-117 ITGPSPA
+117 ITGPTVP
-124 PQMPQVTPPPQVSVS
+124 PPMPQVTHQISQS
-139 TPQPSVST
+139 TATTPKE
-147 SQGST
+147 T

-157 TSQSGV
+157 VTQSG
-163 APSKMSSDPPSS
+163 APSQGSSEPPSN
-175 RLSKMALD
+175 RLSRMALD
-183 RPPTVNKS
+183 PLPVVHKS
-191 GTAGKPMA
+191 GTSGKQIS
-199 LSGNYIRIMHEDAR
+199 LSGNYIRINCR
-213 VYQYHVSF
+213 NSGVYQYHVHF

-259 PNEET
+259 PEQET
-264 VLQSKR
+264 VLHSKR
-270 PTDGVDIT
+270 PTDGVDVT
-278 ITIRLTKM
+278 ITIRLTKV
-286 IMPVQCVPLY
+286 ITPEQCVALY

-318 PKTPSVVPQHRLEVW
+318 PRTPSTVPQHRLEVW

-338 SVCENEDGLML
+338 SVSQNEGGLML

-362 VLQLMKTTVQKNPNG
+362 VLQLMKTTVQKNPSG

-407 SKTPLHTFKT
+407 AKTPQHTFKT
-417 SQGSELS
+417 SSGSELS
-424 FVDYYRNAYHKEITD
+424 FVDYYSNAYHKEISD
-439 QEQPLLL
+439 LEQPLLL

-514 NSNPEAKKELTNWGL
+514 NGNPEAKKELDNWGL
-529 SFAENTIDIAGRQAQ
+529 SFADNTIDIDGRLAP
-544 QEKIIFGN
+544 QEKIIFGGN
-552 NYTCM
+552 FTCM
-557 AGPQADWS
+557 AGPQADWG
-565 RDATRSKVL
+565 RDATRNKVL
-574 TPVDLKNWTLLFVK
+574 TAVDLRNWTVLFSK
-588 RDANKAIEFMNMMQ
+588 RDASKASEFINMMQ

-613 KPNQIQLN
+613 KPTCCELH
-621 DDRVDSLSRN
+621 DDRVDTLSRS
-631 LRDSINPS
+631 LRDNINPS
-639 VQCVVVVCPTSRDDK
+639 VQCMVVICPTSRDDK
-654 YSAIKKICCVEM
+654 YNAIKKICCVEM

-678 SKPDKLRS
+678 ARPDKLRS

-713 MVVGIDVYHDKAQN
+713 MVVGIDVYHDASRN

-758 IDGLKLCMTSSIRK
+758 IDGLKLCLTSSIRK

-786 FRDGVGDGDLKYID
+786 FRDGVGDGDLGYID
-800 HEIQQL
+800 HEVQQL

-812 FGGEYAPK
+812 FGGEYSPK

-832 RIFLKGDRGFDNPPP
+832 RIFLKNQRNFDNPPP

-855 TRRDKYDF
+855 TRRDKFDF

-889 KPDHLQRLSYKM
+889 KADHLQRLSYKM

>member
-1 MATGFGRGG
+1 M
-10 RGAALLQALNQPV
+10 
-23 RKPGEQDEKKPES
+23 
-36 SGDAPAPPPA
+36 PPP
-46 VSTTATGQGNIPMG
+46 
-60 RGSMGRGAFLQ
+60 
-71 GLLQG
+71 
-76 ATTSGLSRGQPTAQ
+76 
-90 QPTLPATGGRGIAN
+90 
-104 LQALLKSAGRGGG
+104 
-117 ITGPSPA
+117 
-124 PQMPQVTPPPQVSVS
+124 MPQVTPQISQS
-139 TPQPSVST
+139 TATTPKE
-147 SQGST
+147 T

-157 TSQSGV
+157 VTQSG
-163 APSKMSSDPPSS
+163 APSQGSSEPPSN
-175 RLSKMALD
+175 RLSRMALD
-183 RPPTVNKS
+183 PSPVVHKS
-191 GTAGKPMA
+191 GTSGKQIS
-199 LSGNYIRIMHEDAR
+199 LSGNYIRINCR
-213 VYQYHVSF
+213 NSGVYQYHVHF

-259 PNEET
+259 PEQET
-264 VLQSKR
+264 VLHSKR
-270 PTDGVDIT
+270 PTDGVDVT
-278 ITIRLTKM
+278 ITIRLTKV
-286 IMPVQCVPLY
+286 ITPEQCVALY

-318 PKTPSVVPQHRLEVW
+318 PRTPSTVPQHRLEVW

-338 SVCENEDGLML
+338 SVSQNEGGLML

-362 VLQLMKTTVQKNPNG
+362 VLQLMKTTVQKNPSG

-407 SKTPLHTFKT
+407 AKTPQHTFKT
-417 SQGSELS
+417 SSGSELS
-424 FVDYYRNAYHKEITD
+424 FVDYYSNAYHKEISD
-439 QEQPLLL
+439 LEQPLLL

-514 NSNPEAKKELTNWGL
+514 NGNPEAKKELDNWGL
-529 SFAENTIDIAGRQAQ
+529 SFADNTIDIDGRLAP
-544 QEKIIFGN
+544 QEKIIFGGN
-552 NYTCM
+552 FTCM
-557 AGPQADWS
+557 AGPQADWG
-565 RDATRSKVL
+565 RDATRNKVL
-574 TPVDLKNWTLLFVK
+574 TAVDLRNWTVLFSK
-588 RDANKAIEFMNMMQ
+588 RDAGKASEFINMMQ

-613 KPNQIQLN
+613 KPTCCELH
-621 DDRVDSLSRN
+621 DDRVDTLSRS
-631 LRDSINPS
+631 LRDNINPS
-639 VQCVVVVCPTSRDDK
+639 VQCMVVICPTSRDDK
-654 YSAIKKICCVEM
+654 YNAIKKICCVEM

-678 SKPDKLRS
+678 ARPDKLRS

-713 MVVGIDVYHDKAQN
+713 MVVGIDVYHDASRN

-758 IDGLKLCMTSSIRK
+758 IDGLKLCLTSSIRK

-786 FRDGVGDGDLKYID
+786 FRDGVGDGDLGYID
-800 HEIQQL
+800 HEVQQL

-812 FGGEYAPK
+812 FGGEYSPK

-832 RIFLKGDRGFDNPPP
+832 RIFLKNQRNFDNPPP

-855 TRRDKYDF
+855 TRRDKFDF

-889 KPDHLQRLSYKM
+889 KADHLQRLSYKM

>member
-10 RGAALLQALNQPV
+10 RGAALLQALSQPI
-23 RKPGEQDEKKPES
+23 RKPGEQNEPAA
-36 SGDAPAPPPA
+36 SGDAPAPAPAPAPA
-46 VSTTATGQGNIPMG
+46 VSPAAISVG
-60 RGSMGRGAFLQ
+60 RGSLGRGAFLQ
-71 GLLQG
+71 GVLQG
-76 ATTSGLSRGQPTAQ
+76 ATTSNVARGQPTGAAQ
-90 QPTLPATGGRGIAN
+90 PARSVPVSGGRGVAN
-104 LQALLKSAGRGGG
+104 LQALLQTVGRGGG
-117 ITGPSPA
+117 ITGPTVP
-124 PQMPQVTPPPQVSVS
+124 PPMPQVTPQISQS
-139 TPQPSVST
+139 TATTPKE
-147 SQGST
+147 T

-157 TSQSGV
+157 VTQSG
-163 APSKMSSDPPSS
+163 APSQGSSEPPSN
-175 RLSKMALD
+175 RLSRMALD
-183 RPPTVNKS
+183 PSPVVHKS
-191 GTAGKPMA
+191 GTSGKQIS
-199 LSGNYIRIMHEDAR
+199 LSGNYIRINCR
-213 VYQYHVSF
+213 NSGVYQYHVHF

-259 PNEET
+259 PEQET
-264 VLQSKR
+264 VLHSKR
-270 PTDGVDIT
+270 PTDGVDVT
-278 ITIRLTKM
+278 ITIRLTKV
-286 IMPVQCVPLY
+286 ITPEQCVALY

-318 PKTPSVVPQHRLEVW
+318 PRTPSTVPQHRLEVW

-338 SVCENEDGLML
+338 SVSQNEGGLML

-362 VLQLMKTTVQKNPNG
+362 VLQLMKTTVQKNPSG

-407 SKTPLHTFKT
+407 AKTPQHTFKT
-417 SQGSELS
+417 SSGSELS
-424 FVDYYRNAYHKEITD
+424 FVDYYSNAYHKEISD
-439 QEQPLLL
+439 LEQPLLL

-514 NSNPEAKKELTNWGL
+514 NGNPEAKKELDNWGL
-529 SFAENTIDIAGRQAQ
+529 SFADNTIDIDGRLAP
-544 QEKIIFGN
+544 QEKIIFGGN
-552 NYTCM
+552 FTCM
-557 AGPQADWS
+557 AGPQADWG
-565 RDATRSKVL
+565 RDATRNKVL
-574 TPVDLKNWTLLFVK
+574 TAVDLRNWTVLFSK
-588 RDANKAIEFMNMMQ
+588 RDAGKASEFINMMQ

-613 KPNQIQLN
+613 KPTCCELH
-621 DDRVDSLSRN
+621 DDRVDTLSRS
-631 LRDSINPS
+631 LRDNINPS
-639 VQCVVVVCPTSRDDK
+639 VQCMVVICPTSRDDK
-654 YSAIKKICCVEM
+654 YNAIKKICCVEM

-678 SKPDKLRS
+678 ARPDKLRS

-713 MVVGIDVYHDKAQN
+713 MVVGIDVYHDASRN

-758 IDGLKLCMTSSIRK
+758 IDGLKLCLTSSIRK

-786 FRDGVGDGDLKYID
+786 FRDGVGDGDLGYID
-800 HEIQQL
+800 HEVQQL

-812 FGGEYAPK
+812 FGGEYSPK

-832 RIFLKGDRGFDNPPP
+832 RIFLKNQRNFDNPPP

-855 TRRDKYDF
+855 TRRDKFDF

-889 KPDHLQRLSYKM
+889 KADHLQRLSYKM

>member
-10 RGAALLQALNQPV
+10 RGAALLQALSQPV
-23 RKPGEQDEKKPES
+23 RKPGEQNEPAA
-36 SGDAPAPPPA
+36 SGDAPAPAPAPAPA
-46 VSTTATGQGNIPMG
+46 VSPAAISIG
-60 RGSMGRGAFLQ
+60 RGSLGRGAFLQ
-71 GLLQG
+71 GVLQG
-76 ATTSGLSRGQPTAQ
+76 ATTSNVARGQPTGAAQ
-90 QPTLPATGGRGIAN
+90 PARSVPVSGGRGVAN
-104 LQALLKSAGRGGG
+104 LQALLQTVGRGGG
-117 ITGPSPA
+117 ITGPTVP
-124 PQMPQVTPPPQVSVS
+124 PPMPQVTPQISQS
-139 TPQPSVST
+139 TATTPKE
-147 SQGST
+147 T

-157 TSQSGV
+157 VTQSG
-163 APSKMSSDPPSS
+163 APSQGSSEPPSN
-175 RLSKMALD
+175 RLSRMALD
-183 RPPTVNKS
+183 PSPVVHKS
-191 GTAGKPMA
+191 GTSGKQIS
-199 LSGNYIRIMHEDAR
+199 LSGNYIRINCR
-213 VYQYHVSF
+213 NSGVYQYHVHF

-259 PNEET
+259 PEQET
-264 VLQSKR
+264 VLHSKR
-270 PTDGVDIT
+270 PTDGVDVT
-278 ITIRLTKM
+278 ITIRLTKV
-286 IMPVQCVPLY
+286 ITPEQCVALY

-318 PKTPSVVPQHRLEVW
+318 PRTPSTVPQHRLEVW

-338 SVCENEDGLML
+338 SVSQNEGGLML

-362 VLQLMKTTVQKNPNG
+362 VLQLMKTTVQKNPSG

-407 SKTPLHTFKT
+407 AKTPQHTFKT
-417 SQGSELS
+417 SSGSELS
-424 FVDYYRNAYHKEITD
+424 FVDYYSNAYHKEISD
-439 QEQPLLL
+439 LEQPLLL

-514 NSNPEAKKELTNWGL
+514 NGNPEAKKELDNWGL
-529 SFAENTIDIAGRQAQ
+529 SFADNTIDIDGRLAP
-544 QEKIIFGN
+544 QEKIIFGGN
-552 NYTCM
+552 FTCM
-557 AGPQADWS
+557 AGPQADWG
-565 RDATRSKVL
+565 RDATRNKVL
-574 TPVDLKNWTLLFVK
+574 TAVDLRNWTVLFSK
-588 RDANKAIEFMNMMQ
+588 RDAGKASEFINMMQ

-613 KPNQIQLN
+613 KPTCCELH
-621 DDRVDSLSRN
+621 DDRVDTLSRS
-631 LRDSINPS
+631 LRDNINPS
-639 VQCVVVVCPTSRDDK
+639 VQCMVVICPTSRDDK
-654 YSAIKKICCVEM
+654 YNAIKKICCVEM

-678 SKPDKLRS
+678 ARPDKLRS

-713 MVVGIDVYHDKAQN
+713 MVVGIDVYHDASRN

-758 IDGLKLCMTSSIRK
+758 IDGLKLCLTSSIRK

-786 FRDGVGDGDLKYID
+786 FRDGVGDGDLGYID
-800 HEIQQL
+800 HEVQQL

-812 FGGEYAPK
+812 FGGEYSPK

-832 RIFLKGDRGFDNPPP
+832 RIFLKNQRNFDNPPP

-855 TRRDKYDF
+855 TRRDKFDF

-889 KPDHLQRLSYKM
+889 KADHLQRLSYKM

>member
-23 RKPGEQDEKKPES
+23 RKPGEQDEKKPAS
-36 SGDAPAPPPA
+36 SGDAPAPSPA
-46 VSTTATGQGNIPMG
+46 VPTATNVPTAASAALG
-60 RGSMGRGAFLQ
+60 RGSVGRGAFLQ

-76 ATTSGLSRGQPTAQ
+76 ATSSVSRGQPTAA
-90 QPTLPATGGRGIAN
+90 QPAQAVPASGGRGVAN
-104 LQALLKSAGRGGG
+104 LQALLKTVGRGGG
-117 ITGPSPA
+117 ITGPTVP
-124 PQMPQVTPPPQVSVS
+124 PQMPQVVPPTSSTPKPAPPAASSVS
-139 TPQPSVST
+139 
-147 SQGST
+147 
-152 PAPSV
+152 
-157 TSQSGV
+157 SQSGI
-163 APSKMSSDPPSS
+163 APSRGSTEPPSS
-175 RLSKMALD
+175 RLSRMALD
-183 RPPTVNKS
+183 PTPVVHKS
-191 GTAGKPMA
+191 GTSGKPTS
-199 LSGNYIRIMHEDAR
+199 LSGNFIRINCKNSG
-213 VYQYHVSF
+213 VYQYHVDF

-236 NVRDVIGFTKAFDG
+236 NVRNVIGFTKAFDG

-259 PNEET
+259 PEQET
-264 VLQSKR
+264 VLKSKR
-270 PTDGVDIT
+270 PTDGVDVT
-278 ITIRLTKM
+278 ITIRLTKV
-286 IMPVQCVPLY
+286 ITPEQCVPLY

-318 PKTPSVVPQHRLEVW
+318 PKTPSAVPQHRLEVW

-338 SVCENEDGLML
+338 SVCENEDGLMM

-362 VLQLMKTTVQKNPNG
+362 VLQLMKTIVQKNPNG

-407 SKTPLHTFKT
+407 AKTPQHTFKT
-417 SQGSELS
+417 SSGSELS
-424 FVDYYRNAYHKEITD
+424 FVDYYSNAYHKEITD
-439 QEQPLLL
+439 LEQPLLL

-489 KDLASHTRVTPEQ
+489 KELAFHTRVTPQQ

-514 NSNPEAKKELTNWGL
+514 NGNPEAKKELDNWGL
-529 SFAENTIDIAGRQAQ
+529 SFADNTIDIDGRVAQ

-565 RDATRSKVL
+565 RDATRNKVL
-574 TPVDLKNWTLLFVK
+574 TAVDLKNWTVIFVK
-588 RDANKAIEFMNMMQ
+588 RDAGKASEFINSMQ
-602 TCCRQMGIQCN
+602 QCCRQMGIQCN
-613 KPNQIQLN
+613 KPTCCELH
-621 DDRVDSLSRN
+621 DDRVDTLSRS
-631 LRDSINPS
+631 LRDNINPS
-639 VQCVVVVCPTSRDDK
+639 VQCMVVICPTSRDDK
-654 YSAIKKICCVEM
+654 YNAIKKICCVEM

-678 SKPDKLRS
+678 AKPDKLRS

-713 MVVGIDVYHDKAQN
+713 MVVGIDVYHDAARN

-772 YHEVNHVFPEKIVV
+772 FHEVNHVFPEKIVV
-786 FRDGVGDGDLKYID
+786 FRDGVGDGDLRYID
-800 HEIQQL
+800 HEVQQL
-806 QQCFGN
+806 EQCFGN
-812 FGGEYAPK
+812 FGGEYNPK
-820 LSVVI
+820 LCVVI

-832 RIFLKGDRGFDNPPP
+832 RIFLKGDRNFENPPP

-855 TRRDKYDF
+855 TRRDKFDF

-876 PTHYICVHDSIGM
+876 PTHYICVHDSIQM

>member
-10 RGAALLQALNQPV
+10 RGAALLQALSQPV
-23 RKPGEQDEKKPES
+23 RKPGEQNEPAA
-36 SGDAPAPPPA
+36 SGDAPAPAPA
-46 VSTTATGQGNIPMG
+46 VSPAAISVG
-60 RGSMGRGAFLQ
+60 RGSLGRGAFLQ
-71 GLLQG
+71 GVLQG
-76 ATTSGLSRGQPTAQ
+76 ATTSNVARGQPTGAAQ
-90 QPTLPATGGRGIAN
+90 PARSVPVSGGRGVAN
-104 LQALLKSAGRGGG
+104 LQALLQTVGRGGG
-117 ITGPSPA
+117 ITGPTVP
-124 PQMPQVTPPPQVSVS
+124 PPMPQVTPKISQS
-139 TPQPSVST
+139 TATTPKE
-147 SQGST
+147 T

-157 TSQSGV
+157 VTQSG
-163 APSKMSSDPPSS
+163 APSQGSSEPPSN
-175 RLSKMALD
+175 RLSRMALD
-183 RPPTVNKS
+183 PSPVVHKS
-191 GTAGKPMA
+191 GTSGKQIS
-199 LSGNYIRIMHEDAR
+199 LSGNYIRINCR
-213 VYQYHVSF
+213 NSGVYQYHVHF

-259 PNEET
+259 PEQET
-264 VLQSKR
+264 VLHSKR
-270 PTDGVDIT
+270 PTDGVDVT
-278 ITIRLTKM
+278 ITIRLTKV
-286 IMPVQCVPLY
+286 ITPEQCVALY

-318 PKTPSVVPQHRLEVW
+318 PRTPSTVPQHRLEVW

-338 SVCENEDGLML
+338 SVSQNEGGLML

-362 VLQLMKTTVQKNPNG
+362 VLQLMKTTVQKNPSG

-407 SKTPLHTFKT
+407 AKTPQHTFKT
-417 SQGSELS
+417 SSGSELS
-424 FVDYYRNAYHKEITD
+424 FVDYYSNAYHKEISD
-439 QEQPLLL
+439 LEQPLLL

-514 NSNPEAKKELTNWGL
+514 NGNPEAKKELDNWGL
-529 SFAENTIDIAGRQAQ
+529 SFADNTIDIDGRLAP
-544 QEKIIFGN
+544 QEKIIFGGN
-552 NYTCM
+552 FTCM
-557 AGPQADWS
+557 AGPQADWG
-565 RDATRSKVL
+565 RDATRNKVL
-574 TPVDLKNWTLLFVK
+574 TAVDLRNWTVLFSK
-588 RDANKAIEFMNMMQ
+588 RDAGKASEFINMMQ

-613 KPNQIQLN
+613 KPTCCELH
-621 DDRVDSLSRN
+621 DDRVDTLSRS
-631 LRDSINPS
+631 LRDNINPS
-639 VQCVVVVCPTSRDDK
+639 VQCMVVICPTSRDDK
-654 YSAIKKICCVEM
+654 YNAIKKICCVEM

-678 SKPDKLRS
+678 ARPDKLRS

-713 MVVGIDVYHDKAQN
+713 MVVGIDVYHDASRN

-758 IDGLKLCMTSSIRK
+758 IDGLKLCLTSSIRK

-786 FRDGVGDGDLKYID
+786 FRDGVGDGDLGYID
-800 HEIQQL
+800 HEVQQL

-812 FGGEYAPK
+812 FGGEYSPK

-832 RIFLKGDRGFDNPPP
+832 RIFLKNQRNFDNPPP

-855 TRRDKYDF
+855 TRRDKFDF

-889 KPDHLQRLSYKM
+889 KADHLQRLSYKM

>member
-10 RGAALLQALNQPV
+10 RGAALLQALTQPV
-23 RKPGEQDEKKPES
+23 RKPGEQNELAS
-36 SGDAPAPPPA
+36 SGDAPAPAPSPA
-46 VSTTATGQGNIPMG
+46 VSPAASSVG
-60 RGSMGRGAFLQ
+60 RGSLGRGAFLQ
-71 GLLQG
+71 GVLQG
-76 ATTSGLSRGQPTAQ
+76 ATTSNVSRGQPTGAAQ
-90 QPTLPATGGRGIAN
+90 PARSVPVSGGRGVAN
-104 LQALLKSAGRGGG
+104 LQALLQTVGRGGG
-117 ITGPSPA
+117 ITGPTVP
-124 PQMPQVTPPPQVSVS
+124 PPMPQVTPQ
-139 TPQPSVST
+139 T
-147 SQGST
+147 SQSTATTPKET

-157 TSQSGV
+157 VSQSGV
-163 APSKMSSDPPSS
+163 APSQGSSEPPSN
-175 RLSKMALD
+175 RLSRMALD
-183 RPPTVNKS
+183 PSPVVHKS
-191 GTAGKPMA
+191 GSSGKQIS
-199 LSGNYIRIMHEDAR
+199 LSGNYIRINCR
-213 VYQYHVSF
+213 NSGVYQYHVHF

-259 PNEET
+259 PEQET
-264 VLQSKR
+264 VLHSKR
-270 PTDGVDIT
+270 PTDGVDVT
-278 ITIRLTKM
+278 ITIRLTKV
-286 IMPVQCVPLY
+286 ITPEQCVALY

-318 PKTPSVVPQHRLEVW
+318 PRTPSTVPQHRLEVW

-338 SVCENEDGLML
+338 SVSQNEGGLML

-362 VLQLMKTTVQKNPNG
+362 VLQLMKTTVQKNPGG

-407 SKTPLHTFKT
+407 AKTPQHTFKT
-417 SQGSELS
+417 SSGSELS
-424 FVDYYRNAYHKEITD
+424 FVDYYSNAYHKEITD
-439 QEQPLLL
+439 LEQPLLL

-514 NSNPEAKKELTNWGL
+514 NGNPEAKKELDNWGL
-529 SFAENTIDIAGRQAQ
+529 SFADNTIDIDGRLAQ
-544 QEKIIFGN
+544 QEKIIFGGN
-552 NYTCM
+552 FTCM
-557 AGPQADWS
+557 AGPQADWG
-565 RDATRSKVL
+565 RDATRNKVL
-574 TPVDLKNWTLLFVK
+574 TAVDLRNWTVLFSK
-588 RDANKAIEFMNMMQ
+588 RDAGRASEFINMMQ

-613 KPNQIQLN
+613 KPTCCELH
-621 DDRVDSLSRN
+621 DDRVDTLSRS
-631 LRDSINPS
+631 LRDNINPS
-639 VQCVVVVCPTSRDDK
+639 VQCMVVICPTSRDDK
-654 YSAIKKICCVEM
+654 YNAIKKICCVEM

-678 SKPDKLRS
+678 ARPDKLRS

-713 MVVGIDVYHDKAQN
+713 MVVGIDVYHDASRN

-758 IDGLKLCMTSSIRK
+758 IDGLKLCLTSSIRK

-786 FRDGVGDGDLKYID
+786 FRDGVGDGDLGYID
-800 HEIQQL
+800 HEVQQL

-812 FGGEYAPK
+812 FGGEYTPK

-832 RIFLKGDRGFDNPPP
+832 RIFLKNQRNFDNPPP

-855 TRRDKYDF
+855 TRRDKFDF

-889 KPDHLQRLSYKM
+889 KADHLQRLSYKM

>member
-10 RGAALLQALNQPV
+10 RGAALLQALSQPV
-23 RKPGEQDEKKPES
+23 RKPGEQNEPAA
-36 SGDAPAPPPA
+36 SGDAPAPAPVPA
-46 VSTTATGQGNIPMG
+46 VSPAAISVG
-60 RGSMGRGAFLQ
+60 RGSLGRGAFLQ
-71 GLLQG
+71 GVLQG
-76 ATTSGLSRGQPTAQ
+76 ATTSNVARGQPTGAAQ
-90 QPTLPATGGRGIAN
+90 PARSVPVSGGRVVAN
-104 LQALLKSAGRGGG
+104 LQALLQTVGRGGG
-117 ITGPSPA
+117 ITGPTVP
-124 PQMPQVTPPPQVSVS
+124 PPMPQVTPQISQS
-139 TPQPSVST
+139 TATTPKE
-147 SQGST
+147 T

-157 TSQSGV
+157 VTQSG
-163 APSKMSSDPPSS
+163 APSQGSSEPPSN
-175 RLSKMALD
+175 RLSRMALD
-183 RPPTVNKS
+183 PSPVVHKS
-191 GTAGKPMA
+191 GTSGKQIS
-199 LSGNYIRIMHEDAR
+199 LSGNYIRINCR
-213 VYQYHVSF
+213 NSGVYQYHVHF

-259 PNEET
+259 PEQET
-264 VLQSKR
+264 VLHSKR
-270 PTDGVDIT
+270 PTDGVDVT
-278 ITIRLTKM
+278 ITIRLTKV
-286 IMPVQCVPLY
+286 ITPEQCVALY

-318 PKTPSVVPQHRLEVW
+318 PRTPSTVPQHRLEVW

-338 SVCENEDGLML
+338 SVSQNEGGLML

-362 VLQLMKTTVQKNPNG
+362 VLQLMKTTVQKNPSG

-407 SKTPLHTFKT
+407 AKTPQHTFKT
-417 SQGSELS
+417 SSGSELS
-424 FVDYYRNAYHKEITD
+424 FVDYYSNAYHKEISD
-439 QEQPLLL
+439 LEQPLLL

-514 NSNPEAKKELTNWGL
+514 NGNPEAKKELDNWGL
-529 SFAENTIDIAGRQAQ
+529 SFADNTIDIDGRLAP
-544 QEKIIFGN
+544 QEKIIFGGN
-552 NYTCM
+552 FTCM
-557 AGPQADWS
+557 AGPQADWG
-565 RDATRSKVL
+565 RDATRNKVL
-574 TPVDLKNWTLLFVK
+574 TAVDLRNWTVLFSK
-588 RDANKAIEFMNMMQ
+588 RDAGKASEFINMMQ

-613 KPNQIQLN
+613 KPTCCELH
-621 DDRVDSLSRN
+621 DDRVDTLSRS
-631 LRDSINPS
+631 LRDNINPS
-639 VQCVVVVCPTSRDDK
+639 VQCMVVICPTSRDDK
-654 YSAIKKICCVEM
+654 YNAIKKICCVEM

-678 SKPDKLRS
+678 ARPDKLRS

-713 MVVGIDVYHDKAQN
+713 MVVGIDVYHDASRN

-758 IDGLKLCMTSSIRK
+758 IDGLKLCLTSSIRK

-786 FRDGVGDGDLKYID
+786 FRDGVGDGDLGYID
-800 HEIQQL
+800 HEVQQL

-812 FGGEYAPK
+812 FGGEYSPK

-832 RIFLKGDRGFDNPPP
+832 RIFLKNQRNFDNPPP

-855 TRRDKYDF
+855 TRRDKFDF

-889 KPDHLQRLSYKM
+889 KADHLQRLSYKM

>member
-1 MATGFGRGG
+1 M
-10 RGAALLQALNQPV
+10 
-23 RKPGEQDEKKPES
+23 
-36 SGDAPAPPPA
+36 
-46 VSTTATGQGNIPMG
+46 ST
-60 RGSMGRGAFLQ
+60 
-71 GLLQG
+71 
-76 ATTSGLSRGQPTAQ
+76 
-90 QPTLPATGGRGIAN
+90 
-104 LQALLKSAGRGGG
+104 
-117 ITGPSPA
+117 SP
-124 PQMPQVTPPPQVSVS
+124 MPQVTPQ
-139 TPQPSVST
+139 T
-147 SQGST
+147 SQSTATTPKET

-157 TSQSGV
+157 VSQSGV
-163 APSKMSSDPPSS
+163 APSQGSSEPPSN
-175 RLSKMALD
+175 RLSRMALD
-183 RPPTVNKS
+183 PSPVVHKS
-191 GTAGKPMA
+191 GSSGKQIS
-199 LSGNYIRIMHEDAR
+199 LSGNYIRINCR
-213 VYQYHVSF
+213 NSGVYQYHVHF

-259 PNEET
+259 PEQET
-264 VLQSKR
+264 VLHSKR
-270 PTDGVDIT
+270 PTDGVDVT
-278 ITIRLTKM
+278 ITIRLTKV
-286 IMPVQCVPLY
+286 ITPEQCVALY

-318 PKTPSVVPQHRLEVW
+318 PRTPSTVPQHRLEVW

-338 SVCENEDGLML
+338 SVSQNEGGLML

-362 VLQLMKTTVQKNPNG
+362 VLQLMKTTVQKNPGG

-407 SKTPLHTFKT
+407 AKTPQHTFKT
-417 SQGSELS
+417 SSGSELS
-424 FVDYYRNAYHKEITD
+424 FVDYYSNAYHKEITD
-439 QEQPLLL
+439 LEQPLLL

-514 NSNPEAKKELTNWGL
+514 NGNPEAKKELDNWGL
-529 SFAENTIDIAGRQAQ
+529 SFADNTIDIDGRLAQ
-544 QEKIIFGN
+544 QEKIIFGGN
-552 NYTCM
+552 FTCM
-557 AGPQADWS
+557 AGPQADWG
-565 RDATRSKVL
+565 RDATRNKVL
-574 TPVDLKNWTLLFVK
+574 TAVDLRNWTVLFSK
-588 RDANKAIEFMNMMQ
+588 RDAGRASEFINMMQ

-613 KPNQIQLN
+613 KPTCCELH
-621 DDRVDSLSRN
+621 DDRVDTLSRS
-631 LRDSINPS
+631 LRDNINPS
-639 VQCVVVVCPTSRDDK
+639 VQCMVVICPTSRDDK
-654 YSAIKKICCVEM
+654 YNAIKKICCVEM

-678 SKPDKLRS
+678 SRPDKLRS

-713 MVVGIDVYHDKAQN
+713 MVVGIDVYHDASRN

-758 IDGLKLCMTSSIRK
+758 IDGLKLCLTSSIRK

-786 FRDGVGDGDLKYID
+786 FRDGVGDGDLGYID
-800 HEIQQL
+800 HEVQQL

-812 FGGEYAPK
+812 FGGEYTPK

-832 RIFLKGDRGFDNPPP
+832 RIFLKNQRNFDNPPP

-855 TRRDKYDF
+855 TRRDKFDF

-889 KPDHLQRLSYKM
+889 KADHLQRLSYKM

>member
-10 RGAALLQALNQPV
+10 RGAALLQALSQPV
-23 RKPGEQDEKKPES
+23 RKPGEQNEPAA
-36 SGDAPAPPPA
+36 SGDAPAPAPAPAPA
-46 VSTTATGQGNIPMG
+46 VSPAAISVG
-60 RGSMGRGAFLQ
+60 RGSLGRGAFLQ
-71 GLLQG
+71 GVLQG
-76 ATTSGLSRGQPTAQ
+76 ATTSNVARGQPTGAAQ
-90 QPTLPATGGRGIAN
+90 PARSVPVSGGRGVAN
-104 LQALLKSAGRGGG
+104 LQALLQTVGRGGG
-117 ITGPSPA
+117 ITGPTVP
-124 PQMPQVTPPPQVSVS
+124 PPMPQVTPQISQS
-139 TPQPSVST
+139 TATTPKE
-147 SQGST
+147 T

-157 TSQSGV
+157 VTQSG
-163 APSKMSSDPPSS
+163 APSQGSSEPPSN
-175 RLSKMALD
+175 RLSRMALD
-183 RPPTVNKS
+183 PSPVVHKS
-191 GTAGKPMA
+191 GTSGKQIS
-199 LSGNYIRIMHEDAR
+199 LSGNYIRINCR
-213 VYQYHVSF
+213 NSGVYQYHVHF

-259 PNEET
+259 PEQET
-264 VLQSKR
+264 VLHSKR
-270 PTDGVDIT
+270 PTDGVDVT
-278 ITIRLTKM
+278 ITIRLTKV
-286 IMPVQCVPLY
+286 ITPEQCVALY

-318 PKTPSVVPQHRLEVW
+318 PRTPSTVPQHRLEVW

-338 SVCENEDGLML
+338 SVSQNEGGLML

-362 VLQLMKTTVQKNPNG
+362 VLQLMKTTVQKNPSG

-407 SKTPLHTFKT
+407 AKTPQHTFKT
-417 SQGSELS
+417 SSGSELS
-424 FVDYYRNAYHKEITD
+424 FVDYYSNAYHKEISD
-439 QEQPLLL
+439 LEQPLLL

-514 NSNPEAKKELTNWGL
+514 NGNPEAKKELDNWGL
-529 SFAENTIDIAGRQAQ
+529 SFADNTIDIDGRLAP
-544 QEKIIFGN
+544 QEKIIFGGN
-552 NYTCM
+552 FTCM
-557 AGPQADWS
+557 AGPQADWG
-565 RDATRSKVL
+565 RDATRNKVL
-574 TPVDLKNWTLLFVK
+574 TAVDLRNWTVLFSK
-588 RDANKAIEFMNMMQ
+588 RDAGKASEFINMMQ

-613 KPNQIQLN
+613 KPTCCELH
-621 DDRVDSLSRN
+621 DDRVDTLSRS
-631 LRDSINPS
+631 LRDNINPS
-639 VQCVVVVCPTSRDDK
+639 VQCMVVICPTSRDDK
-654 YSAIKKICCVEM
+654 YNAIKKICCVEM

-678 SKPDKLRS
+678 ARPDKLRS

-713 MVVGIDVYHDKAQN
+713 MVVGIDVYHDASRN

-758 IDGLKLCMTSSIRK
+758 IDGLKLCLTSSIRK

-786 FRDGVGDGDLKYID
+786 FRDGVGDGDLGYID
-800 HEIQQL
+800 HEVQQL

-812 FGGEYAPK
+812 FGGEYSPK

-832 RIFLKGDRGFDNPPP
+832 RIFLKNQRNFDNPPP

-855 TRRDKYDF
+855 TRRDKFDF

-889 KPDHLQRLSYKM
+889 KADHLQRLSYKM

>member
-1 MATGFGRGG
+1 
-10 RGAALLQALNQPV
+10 
-23 RKPGEQDEKKPES
+23 
-36 SGDAPAPPPA
+36 
-46 VSTTATGQGNIPMG
+46 
-60 RGSMGRGAFLQ
+60 
-71 GLLQG
+71 
-76 ATTSGLSRGQPTAQ
+76 
-90 QPTLPATGGRGIAN
+90 
-104 LQALLKSAGRGGG
+104 
-117 ITGPSPA
+117 
-124 PQMPQVTPPPQVSVS
+124 
-139 TPQPSVST
+139 
-147 SQGST
+147 
-152 PAPSV
+152 
-157 TSQSGV
+157 
-163 APSKMSSDPPSS
+163 
-175 RLSKMALD
+175 MALD
-183 RPPTVNKS
+183 PSPVVHKS
-191 GTAGKPMA
+191 GTSGKQIS
-199 LSGNYIRIMHEDAR
+199 LSGNYIRINCR
-213 VYQYHVSF
+213 NSGVYQYHVHF

-259 PNEET
+259 PEQET
-264 VLQSKR
+264 VLHSKR
-270 PTDGVDIT
+270 PTDGVDVT
-278 ITIRLTKM
+278 ITIRLTKV
-286 IMPVQCVPLY
+286 ITPEQCVALY

-318 PKTPSVVPQHRLEVW
+318 PRTPSTVPQHRLEVW

-338 SVCENEDGLML
+338 SVSQNEGGLML

-362 VLQLMKTTVQKNPNG
+362 VLQLMKTTVQKNPSG

-407 SKTPLHTFKT
+407 AKTPQHTFKT
-417 SQGSELS
+417 SSGSELS
-424 FVDYYRNAYHKEITD
+424 FVDYYSNAYHKEISD
-439 QEQPLLL
+439 LEQPLLL

-514 NSNPEAKKELTNWGL
+514 NGNPEAKKELDNWGL
-529 SFAENTIDIAGRQAQ
+529 SFADNTIDIDGRLAP
-544 QEKIIFGN
+544 QEKIIFGGN
-552 NYTCM
+552 FTCM
-557 AGPQADWS
+557 AGPQADWG
-565 RDATRSKVL
+565 RDATRNKVL
-574 TPVDLKNWTLLFVK
+574 TAVDLRNWTVLFSK
-588 RDANKAIEFMNMMQ
+588 RDAGKASEFINMMQ

-613 KPNQIQLN
+613 KPTCCELH
-621 DDRVDSLSRN
+621 DDRVDTLSRS
-631 LRDSINPS
+631 LRDNINPS
-639 VQCVVVVCPTSRDDK
+639 VQCMVVICPTSRDDK
-654 YSAIKKICCVEM
+654 YNAIKKICCVEM

-678 SKPDKLRS
+678 ARPDKLRS

-713 MVVGIDVYHDKAQN
+713 MVVGIDVYHDASRN

-758 IDGLKLCMTSSIRK
+758 IDGLKLCLTSSIRK

-786 FRDGVGDGDLKYID
+786 FRDGVGDGDLGYID
-800 HEIQQL
+800 HEVQQL

-812 FGGEYAPK
+812 FGGEYSPK

-832 RIFLKGDRGFDNPPP
+832 RIFLKNQRNFDNPPP

-855 TRRDKYDF
+855 TRRDKFDF

-889 KPDHLQRLSYKM
+889 KADHLQRLSYKM

>member
-10 RGAALLQALNQPV
+10 RGAALLQALSQPV
-23 RKPGEQDEKKPES
+23 RKPGEQNELAA
-36 SGDAPAPPPA
+36 SGDAPAPAPAPAPA
-46 VSTTATGQGNIPMG
+46 VSPAAISVG
-60 RGSMGRGAFLQ
+60 RGSLGRGAFLQ
-71 GLLQG
+71 GVLQG
-76 ATTSGLSRGQPTAQ
+76 ATTSNVARGQPTGAAQ
-90 QPTLPATGGRGIAN
+90 PARSVPVSGGRGVAN
-104 LQALLKSAGRGGG
+104 LQALLQTVGRGGG
-117 ITGPSPA
+117 ITGPTVP
-124 PQMPQVTPPPQVSVS
+124 PLMPQVTPQISQS
-139 TPQPSVST
+139 TATTPKE
-147 SQGST
+147 T

-157 TSQSGV
+157 VTQSG
-163 APSKMSSDPPSS
+163 APSQGSSEPPSN
-175 RLSKMALD
+175 RLSRMALD
-183 RPPTVNKS
+183 PSPVVHKS
-191 GTAGKPMA
+191 GTSGKQIS
-199 LSGNYIRIMHEDAR
+199 LSGNYIRINCR
-213 VYQYHVSF
+213 NSGVYQYHVHF

-259 PNEET
+259 PEQET
-264 VLQSKR
+264 VLHSKR
-270 PTDGVDIT
+270 PTDGVDVT
-278 ITIRLTKM
+278 ITIRLTKV
-286 IMPVQCVPLY
+286 ITPEQCVALY

-318 PKTPSVVPQHRLEVW
+318 PRTPSTVPQHRLEVW

-338 SVCENEDGLML
+338 SVSQNEGGLML

-362 VLQLMKTTVQKNPNG
+362 VLQLMKTTVQKNPSG

-407 SKTPLHTFKT
+407 AKTPQHTFKT
-417 SQGSELS
+417 SSGSELS
-424 FVDYYRNAYHKEITD
+424 FVDYYSNAYHKEISD
-439 QEQPLLL
+439 LEQPLLL

-514 NSNPEAKKELTNWGL
+514 NGNPEAKKELDNWGL
-529 SFAENTIDIAGRQAQ
+529 SFADNTIDIDGRLAP
-544 QEKIIFGN
+544 QEKIIFGGN
-552 NYTCM
+552 FTCM
-557 AGPQADWS
+557 AGPQADWG
-565 RDATRSKVL
+565 RDATRNKVL
-574 TPVDLKNWTLLFVK
+574 TAVDLRNWTVLFSK
-588 RDANKAIEFMNMMQ
+588 RDASKASEFINMMQ

-613 KPNQIQLN
+613 KPTCCELH
-621 DDRVDSLSRN
+621 DDRVDTLSRS
-631 LRDSINPS
+631 LRDNINPS
-639 VQCVVVVCPTSRDDK
+639 VQCMVVICPTSRDDK
-654 YSAIKKICCVEM
+654 YNAIKKICCVEM

-678 SKPDKLRS
+678 ARPDKLRS

-713 MVVGIDVYHDKAQN
+713 MVVGIDVYHDASRN

-758 IDGLKLCMTSSIRK
+758 IDGLKLCLTSSIRK

-786 FRDGVGDGDLKYID
+786 FRDGVGDGDLGYID
-800 HEIQQL
+800 HEVQQL

-812 FGGEYAPK
+812 FGGEYSPK

-832 RIFLKGDRGFDNPPP
+832 RIFLKNQRNFDNPPP

-855 TRRDKYDF
+855 TRRDKFDF

-889 KPDHLQRLSYKM
+889 KADHLQRLSYKM

>member
-10 RGAALLQALNQPV
+10 RGAALLQALSQPV
-23 RKPGEQDEKKPES
+23 RKPGEQNEPAA
-36 SGDAPAPPPA
+36 SGDAPAPAPAPVPA
-46 VSTTATGQGNIPMG
+46 VSPAAISVG
-60 RGSMGRGAFLQ
+60 RGSLGRGAFLQ
-71 GLLQG
+71 GVLQG
-76 ATTSGLSRGQPTAQ
+76 ATTSNVARGQPTGAAQ
-90 QPTLPATGGRGIAN
+90 PARSVPVSGGRGVAN
-104 LQALLKSAGRGGG
+104 LQALLQTVGRGGG
-117 ITGPSPA
+117 ITGPTVP
-124 PQMPQVTPPPQVSVS
+124 PPMPQVTPQISQS
-139 TPQPSVST
+139 TATTPKE
-147 SQGST
+147 T

-157 TSQSGV
+157 VTQSE
-163 APSKMSSDPPSS
+163 APSQGSSEPPSN
-175 RLSKMALD
+175 RLSRMALD
-183 RPPTVNKS
+183 PSPVVHKS
-191 GTAGKPMA
+191 GTSGKQIS
-199 LSGNYIRIMHEDAR
+199 LSGNYIRINCR
-213 VYQYHVSF
+213 NSGVYQYHVHF

-259 PNEET
+259 PEQET
-264 VLQSKR
+264 VLHSKR
-270 PTDGVDIT
+270 PTDGVDVT
-278 ITIRLTKM
+278 ITIRLTKV
-286 IMPVQCVPLY
+286 ITPEQCVALY

-318 PKTPSVVPQHRLEVW
+318 PRTPSTVPQHRLEVW

-338 SVCENEDGLML
+338 SVSQNEGGLML

-362 VLQLMKTTVQKNPNG
+362 VLQLMKTTVQKNPSG

-407 SKTPLHTFKT
+407 AKTPQHTFKT
-417 SQGSELS
+417 SSGSELS
-424 FVDYYRNAYHKEITD
+424 FVDYYSNAYHKEISD
-439 QEQPLLL
+439 LEQPLLL

-514 NSNPEAKKELTNWGL
+514 NGNPEAKKELDNWGL
-529 SFAENTIDIAGRQAQ
+529 SFADNTIDIDGRLAP
-544 QEKIIFGN
+544 QEKIIFGGN
-552 NYTCM
+552 FTCM
-557 AGPQADWS
+557 AGPQADWG
-565 RDATRSKVL
+565 RDATRNKVL
-574 TPVDLKNWTLLFVK
+574 TAVDLRNWTVLFSK
-588 RDANKAIEFMNMMQ
+588 RDAGKASEFINMMQ

-613 KPNQIQLN
+613 KPTCCELH
-621 DDRVDSLSRN
+621 DDRVDTLSRS
-631 LRDSINPS
+631 LRDNINPS
-639 VQCVVVVCPTSRDDK
+639 VQCMVVICPTSRDDK
-654 YSAIKKICCVEM
+654 YNAIKKICCVEM

-678 SKPDKLRS
+678 ARPDKLRS

-713 MVVGIDVYHDKAQN
+713 MVVGIDVYHDASRN

-758 IDGLKLCMTSSIRK
+758 IDGLKLCLTSSIRK

-786 FRDGVGDGDLKYID
+786 FRDGVGDGDLGYID
-800 HEIQQL
+800 HEVQQL

-812 FGGEYAPK
+812 FGGEYSPK

-832 RIFLKGDRGFDNPPP
+832 RIFLKNQRNFDNPPP

-855 TRRDKYDF
+855 TRRDKFDF

-889 KPDHLQRLSYKM
+889 KADHLQRLSYKM

>member
-10 RGAALLQALNQPV
+10 RGAALLQALSQPV
-23 RKPGEQDEKKPES
+23 RKPGEQNEPAA
-36 SGDAPAPPPA
+36 SGDAPAPVPA
-46 VSTTATGQGNIPMG
+46 VSPAAISVG
-60 RGSMGRGAFLQ
+60 RGSLGRGAFLQ
-71 GLLQG
+71 GVLQG
-76 ATTSGLSRGQPTAQ
+76 ATTSNVARGQPTGAAQ
-90 QPTLPATGGRGIAN
+90 PARSVPVSGGRGVAN
-104 LQALLKSAGRGGG
+104 LQALLQTVGRGGG
-117 ITGPSPA
+117 ITGPTVP
-124 PQMPQVTPPPQVSVS
+124 PPMPQVTPQISQS
-139 TPQPSVST
+139 TATTPKE
-147 SQGST
+147 T

-157 TSQSGV
+157 VTQSG
-163 APSKMSSDPPSS
+163 APSQGSSEPPSN
-175 RLSKMALD
+175 RLSRMALD
-183 RPPTVNKS
+183 PSPVVHKS
-191 GTAGKPMA
+191 GTSGKQIS
-199 LSGNYIRIMHEDAR
+199 LSGNYIRINCR
-213 VYQYHVSF
+213 NSGVYQYHVHF

-259 PNEET
+259 PEQET
-264 VLQSKR
+264 VLHSKR
-270 PTDGVDIT
+270 PTDGVDVT
-278 ITIRLTKM
+278 ITIRLTKV
-286 IMPVQCVPLY
+286 ITPEQCVALY

-318 PKTPSVVPQHRLEVW
+318 PRTPSTVPQHRLEVW

-338 SVCENEDGLML
+338 SVSQNEGGLML

-362 VLQLMKTTVQKNPNG
+362 VLQLMKTTVQKNPSG

-407 SKTPLHTFKT
+407 AKTPQHTFKT
-417 SQGSELS
+417 SSGSELS
-424 FVDYYRNAYHKEITD
+424 FVDYYSNAYHKEISD
-439 QEQPLLL
+439 LEQPLLL

-514 NSNPEAKKELTNWGL
+514 NGNPEAKKELDNWGL
-529 SFAENTIDIAGRQAQ
+529 SFADNTIDIDGRLAP
-544 QEKIIFGN
+544 QEKIIFGGN
-552 NYTCM
+552 FTCM
-557 AGPQADWS
+557 AGPQADWG
-565 RDATRSKVL
+565 RDATRNKVL
-574 TPVDLKNWTLLFVK
+574 TAVDLRNWTVLFSK
-588 RDANKAIEFMNMMQ
+588 RDAGKASEFINMMQ

-613 KPNQIQLN
+613 KPTCCELH
-621 DDRVDSLSRN
+621 DDRVDTLSRS
-631 LRDSINPS
+631 LRDNINPS
-639 VQCVVVVCPTSRDDK
+639 VQCMVVICPTSRDDK
-654 YSAIKKICCVEM
+654 YNAIKKICCVEM

-678 SKPDKLRS
+678 ARPDKLRS

-713 MVVGIDVYHDKAQN
+713 MVVGIDVYHDASRN

-758 IDGLKLCMTSSIRK
+758 IDGLKLCLTSSIRK

-786 FRDGVGDGDLKYID
+786 FRDGVGDGDLGYID
-800 HEIQQL
+800 HEVQQL

-812 FGGEYAPK
+812 FGGEYSPK

-832 RIFLKGDRGFDNPPP
+832 RIFLKNQRNFDNPPP

-855 TRRDKYDF
+855 TRRDKFDF

-889 KPDHLQRLSYKM
+889 KADHLQRLSYKM